1 MKWNQLLRKEFT
13 EIIKSK
19 KILIPIIAVLFVPI
33 LYAGMFLWAF
43 WDPYKQLDD
52 LPVAVVNLDKGAVFD
67 GKPIE
72 VGKGLVDNLKDNTSF
87 KWEFVSEKE
96 AEKGMEGRK
105 YYMLV
110 RIPDDFS
117 SNATTLLKDDPKP
130 LNLEYIPNE
139 SLNFLSS
146 QIGGT
151 AIEKIK
157 GEVSSTLTKTYAEK
171 MFDSIQDVS
180 KGLADGAEG
189 ANKLHDG
196 SSELHDGSSKVTDGL
211 HTLQGKSGE
220 MKDGAQKL
228 ADGSNK
234 LVDGSG
240 KVTNG
245 LNTLNSKTGEMQTG
259 IGKLV
264 DGSGKVTD
272 GLHVLNSNVGIGKLV
287 SGSGKVTDGL
297 HVLNSNAGIGKLVS
311 GSGKVTDGLHVLNSN
326 AGIGKLVDGSGKVTD
341 GLHAL
346 NSNAGIG
353 KLVDGSG
360 KVTNGLNMLNSKT
373 GEMQT
378 GIGKLVSGSGKV
390 TDGLNTLNS
399 KTGEMQKGIGELRD
413 GSEKV
418 TGGLNELVSK
428 SGDLKTGTTDLSNG
442 MGKLVEGRSQLEKGS
457 QEIQK
462 GLQDLNSNVQKSAA
476 GLEEMQS
483 KVPSILNTV
492 NEKIDGAG
500 ANVNQLNELTQ
511 STAGDAKT
519 AAQDVANLQKQ
530 IESLPKEYQEQ
541 LQPFITSAVKS
552 TATVQQKAAGVAGG
566 TNKLNEEV
574 KQLKGEIHQTTNG
587 LQNKLPNPEGVKT
600 LAGGIEKLTN
610 AQNEFVSKFHGF
622 GEGLDKAKIGANK
635 LKDGSVQLIDGVT
648 QLQSGSGKV
657 TAGLGE
663 LYAGANQMAGGI
675 NQLADGSA
683 QVTGGLGTVSE
694 RANQMAGG
702 INQLADGSS
711 QVTGGLGTVSVGVSK
726 LADGSG
732 QVTDGLGTVSV
743 GVSKLADGSGQV
755 TGGLG
760 TVSVG
765 VSKLADG
772 SSQVTGGLGT
782 VSVAVNQLA
791 DGSSQV
797 TGGLGTLSAGANQ
810 MSGGITQLTDGSSQ
824 VTTGLGTLNGG
835 LNQMSTGSTQL
846 IDGVNKLADG
856 SGKVTD
862 GLVKVNDGSGELAE
876 KLGEG
881 AEKTGEVKGTDK
893 TYDMFASP
901 VKVKTEKMAEVPN
914 YGTGF
919 TPYFLSLG
927 LFVGA
932 LLLSIVYPLRDTV
945 GVPKSGFSWFISKFG
960 VLLSVGIIQ
969 AIVADVI
976 LLFGLGVEVQSIPY
990 FILFSIVTSLAFIAL
1005 IQCLVTAFGD
1015 AGRFIAIITLI
1026 IQLTTSAGT
1035 FPLELIPKFLQPFN
1049 AWLPMTYSV
1058 SGLKAV
1064 VSSGDFNFMW
1074 QNIGMLMIFIVVLS
1088 LGTIASLTLM
1098 HKRQFKNVAENQSV
1112 EA

>member
-1 MKWNQLLRKEFT
+1 MKGNQLLRKEFT
-13 EIIKSK
+13 QIIKSK

-96 AEKGMEGRK
+96 AKKGMEGRK

-110 RIPDDFS
+110 RIPNDFS

-220 MKDGAQKL
+220 MKDGVQKL
-228 ADGSNK
+228 ADGSNKLVDGSGKVTVGLNTLNSKTGEMQIGIGK

-245 LNTLNSKTGEMQTG
+245 LNTLNSKTGEMQIG

-264 DGSGKVTD
+264 D
-272 GLHVLNSNVGIGKLV
+272 
-287 SGSGKVTDGL
+287 
-297 HVLNSNAGIGKLVS
+297 

-360 KVTNGLNMLNSKT
+360 KVTDGLHALNSNA
-373 GEMQT
+373 
-378 GIGKLVSGSGKV
+378 GIGKLVDGSGKV

-399 KTGEMQKGIGELRD
+399 KTGELRD

-418 TGGLNELVSK
+418 TGGLNKLVSK
-428 SGDLKTGTTDLSNG
+428 SGELKTGTTDLSNG
-442 MGKLVEGRSQLEKGS
+442 MGKLVEGQSQLEKGS

-462 GLQDLNSNVQKSAA
+462 GLQELNSNVQKSAA

-511 STAGDAKT
+511 STAGDAKN
-519 AAQDVANLQKQ
+519 AAQEVANLQKQ

-541 LQPFITSAVKS
+541 LQPFVTSAVKS

-587 LQNKLPNPEGVKT
+587 LQKNLPNPAGIKT
-600 LAGGIEKLTN
+600 LAGGIEKLTS

-622 GEGLDKAKIGANK
+622 GEGLDNAKIGADK

-648 QLQSGSGKV
+648 QLQSGSEKV
-657 TAGLGE
+657 TAGLGQ
-663 LYAGANQMAGGI
+663 LSAGVNQ
-675 NQLADGSA
+675 
-683 QVTGGLGTVSE
+683 
-694 RANQMAGG
+694 
-702 INQLADGSS
+702 
-711 QVTGGLGTVSVGVSK
+711 

-732 QVTDGLGTVSV
+732 QVTGGLGTLSV

-760 TVSVG
+760 TLSVG
-765 VSKLADG
+765 VTK
-772 SSQVTGGLGT
+772 
-782 VSVAVNQLA
+782 LA

-797 TGGLGTLSAGANQ
+797 TGGLGTLSAGVNQLADGSGQVTGGLGTLSAGANQ
-810 MSGGITQLTDGSSQ
+810 MAGGVNQLADGSSQVTDGLGTLSVGANQMAGGVNQLADGSNQ

-835 LNQMSTGSTQL
+835 LNKMSTGSTQL

-862 GLVKVNDGSGELAE
+862 GLEKVNDGSGELAE

-901 VKVKTEKMAEVPN
+901 VKVKTEKIAEVPN

-969 AIVADVI
+969 AVVADVI

-1088 LGTIASLTLM
+1088 LGTIASLTWM
-1098 HKRQFKNVAENQSV
+1098 HKRQFRNIAENQSI

>member
-1 MKWNQLLRKEFT
+1 MKWHKLLSKEFA

-43 WDPYKQLDD
+43 WDPYEQLDD
-52 LPVAVVNLDKGAVFD
+52 LPVAVVNLDKGAELD

-72 VGKGLVDNLKDNTSF
+72 VGKGLVDNLKDNKSF

-96 AEKGMEGRK
+96 AKEGMEGRK

-130 LNLEYIPNE
+130 LDLEYIPNE

-157 GEVSSTLTKTYAEK
+157 SEVSSTLTKTYAEK
-171 MFDSIQDVS
+171 MFDSIKDVS
-180 KGLADGAEG
+180 KGLADGADG

-196 SSELHDGSSKVTDGL
+196 ASELHDGSSKVTDGL

-220 MKDGAQKL
+220 MKDGVQTL

-234 LVDGSG
+234 LQDGSG
-240 KVTNG
+240 KVTAG

-259 IGKLV
+259 IGKLQ
-264 DGSGKVTD
+264 DGSGKVT
-272 GLHVLNSNVGIGKLV
+272 
-287 SGSGKVTDGL
+287 
-297 HVLNSNAGIGKLVS
+297 A
-311 GSGKVTDGLHVLNSN
+311 
-326 AGIGKLVDGSGKVTD
+326 
-341 GLHAL
+341 
-346 NSNAGIG
+346 
-353 KLVDGSG
+353 
-360 KVTNGLNMLNSKT
+360 GLNTLNSKT

-378 GIGKLVSGSGKV
+378 GIGKLQDVSGKV
-390 TDGLNTLNS
+390 TAGLNTLNS
-399 KTGEMQKGIGELRD
+399 KTGEMQTGIGKLQD
-413 GSEKV
+413 GSGKV
-418 TGGLNELVSK
+418 TAGLNTLNSK
-428 SGDLKTGTTDLSNG
+428 TGELKTGTNELSTG
-442 MGKLVEGRSQLEKGS
+442 MEKLAEGQSKLEEVSQNIE
-457 QEIQK
+457 K
-462 GLQDLNSNVQKSAA
+462 GLQELNSKVKNSVA

-483 KVPSILNTV
+483 KVPTILNTV
-492 NEKIDGAG
+492 NQKIDGAG
-500 ANVNQLNELTQ
+500 ENVSQLNEFTQ

-541 LQPFITSAVKS
+541 LQPYITNAAKS
-552 TATVQQKAAGVAGG
+552 TATVQQKAIGVASG

-574 KQLKGEIHQTTNG
+574 KQLKGEINQTTSDV
-587 LQNKLPNPEGVKT
+587 QNKLPNTAKLKSLTDGIDE
-600 LAGGIEKLTN
+600 LASGQKG
-610 AQNEFVSKFHGF
+610 FVENFQGF
-622 GEGLDKAKIGANK
+622 GKKLNAAKDGANK
-635 LKDGSVQLIDGVT
+635 FKNESGQLID
-648 QLQSGSGKV
+648 
-657 TAGLGE
+657 A
-663 LYAGANQMAGGI
+663 I
-675 NQLADGSA
+675 NQLADGSGK
-683 QVTGGLGTVSE
+683 VTGGL
-694 RANQMAGG
+694 
-702 INQLADGSS
+702 D
-711 QVTGGLGTVSVGVSK
+711 
-726 LADGSG
+726 
-732 QVTDGLGTVSV
+732 
-743 GVSKLADGSGQV
+743 
-755 TGGLG
+755 
-760 TVSVG
+760 
-765 VSKLADG
+765 
-772 SSQVTGGLGT
+772 
-782 VSVAVNQLA
+782 
-791 DGSSQV
+791 
-797 TGGLGTLSAGANQ
+797 TLSAGANQ
-810 MSGGITQLTDGSSQ
+810 MSGGVNQLVDGSSKVTGGLGTLSVGTNQMIGGVNQLADGSGQ

-835 LNQMSTGSTQL
+835 LNKMSTGSTQL
-846 IDGVNKLADG
+846 IDGVNKLTDG

-901 VKVKTEKMAEVPN
+901 VKVKVEKMAEVPN

-1026 IQLTTSAGT
+1026 MQLTTSAGT

-1058 SGLKAV
+1058 SGFKAV

-1074 QNIGMLMIFIVVLS
+1074 KNIGILMIFIVVLS
-1088 LGTIASLTLM
+1088 LGTIASLTWM
-1098 HKRQFKNVAENQSV
+1098 HKRQFKNIAENQSV

>member
-1 MKWNQLLRKEFT
+1 MKGNQLLRKEFT
-13 EIIKSK
+13 QIIKSK

-96 AEKGMEGRK
+96 AKKGMEGRK

-220 MKDGAQKL
+220 MKDGVQKL

-234 LVDGSG
+234 LQDGSGKVTAGLNTLNDKTGEMQIGVGKLLDGSGKVTNGLHVLNSNAGIGKLVDGSG
-240 KVTNG
+240 KVTEG

-264 DGSGKVTD
+264 DGSGKVT
-272 GLHVLNSNVGIGKLV
+272 
-287 SGSGKVTDGL
+287 
-297 HVLNSNAGIGKLVS
+297 
-311 GSGKVTDGLHVLNSN
+311 
-326 AGIGKLVDGSGKVTD
+326 
-341 GLHAL
+341 
-346 NSNAGIG
+346 
-353 KLVDGSG
+353 
-360 KVTNGLNMLNSKT
+360 
-373 GEMQT
+373 E
-378 GIGKLVSGSGKV
+378 
-390 TDGLNTLNS
+390 GLNTLNS
-399 KTGEMQKGIGELRD
+399 KTGEMQKGIDELHD

-418 TGGLNELVSK
+418 TGGLNKLVSK
-428 SGDLKTGTTDLSNG
+428 SGELQKGTTDLSNG
-442 MGKLVEGRSQLEKGS
+442 MGKLVEGQNQLEKVS

-483 KVPSILNTV
+483 KGPSILNTV

-500 ANVNQLNELTQ
+500 ENVDQLNELTH
-511 STAGDAKT
+511 STAEDAKN
-519 AAQDVANLQKQ
+519 AVQDVANLQKQ

-552 TATVQQKAAGVAGG
+552 TTTVQQKSAGVAGG

-574 KQLKGEIHQTTNG
+574 KQIKGEINQKTG
-587 LQNKLPNPEGVKT
+587 DGPSKLPNAAELKSLTV
-600 LAGGIEKLTN
+600 GIEQLSS
-610 AQNEFVSKFHGF
+610 AQKGFVEKFQGF
-622 GEGLDKAKIGANK
+622 GAKLNTAKEGTNK
-635 LKDGSVQLIDGVT
+635 FKNESGQLIDAIN
-648 QLQSGSGKV
+648 QLADGSGQV
-657 TAGLGE
+657 TGGLDT
-663 LYAGANQMAGGI
+663 LSAGANQMAGG
-675 NQLADGSA
+675 
-683 QVTGGLGTVSE
+683 V
-694 RANQMAGG
+694 
-702 INQLADGSS
+702 NQLADGSS
-711 QVTGGLGTVSVGVSK
+711 QVTGGLRALSAG
-726 LADGSG
+726 AN
-732 QVTDGLGTVSV
+732 QM
-743 GVSKLADGSGQV
+743 A
-755 TGGLG
+755 GG
-760 TVSVG
+760 
-765 VSKLADG
+765 
-772 SSQVTGGLGT
+772 
-782 VSVAVNQLA
+782 VNQLA

-797 TGGLGTLSAGANQ
+797 TGGLGTLSVGVTKLADGSSQVTGGLGTLSVGANQ
-810 MSGGITQLTDGSSQ
+810 MAGGVNQLADGSNQ

-835 LNQMSTGSTQL
+835 LNKMSTGSAQL

-969 AIVADVI
+969 AVVADVI

-990 FILFSIVTSLAFIAL
+990 FILFSIVTSLSFIAL

-1074 QNIGMLMIFIVVLS
+1074 QNIGVLMIFIVVLS
-1088 LGTIASLTLM
+1088 LGTIASLTWM
-1098 HKRQFKNVAENQSV
+1098 HKRQFKNIAENQSV

>member
-1 MKWNQLLRKEFT
+1 MKGNQLLRKEFT

-72 VGKGLVDNLKDNTSF
+72 VGKGLVDNLKDNKSF

-96 AEKGMEGRK
+96 AKKGMEGRK

-117 SNATTLLKDDPKP
+117 SNATTLLKDNPKP

-157 GEVSSTLTKTYAEK
+157 GEVASTLTKTYAEK

-220 MKDGAQKL
+220 MKDGVGKL
-228 ADGSNK
+228 F
-234 LVDGSG
+234 DGSG
-240 KVTNG
+240 KVTAG
-245 LNTLNSKTGEMQTG
+245 LNTLNSKNGEMQIG

-264 DGSGKVTD
+264 D
-272 GLHVLNSNVGIGKLV
+272 
-287 SGSGKVTDGL
+287 
-297 HVLNSNAGIGKLVS
+297 

-346 NSNAGIG
+346 NSNTGIG
-353 KLVDGSG
+353 KLVD
-360 KVTNGLNMLNSKT
+360 
-373 GEMQT
+373 
-378 GIGKLVSGSGKV
+378 GSGKV

-399 KTGEMQKGIGELRD
+399 KTGELRD

-418 TGGLNELVSK
+418 TGGLNKLVSK
-428 SGDLKTGTTDLSNG
+428 SDELKTGTTDLSNG
-442 MGKLVEGRSQLEKGS
+442 MGKLVEGKSQLEKGS
-457 QEIQK
+457 REIQK

-483 KVPSILNTV
+483 KVPSILSTV

-574 KQLKGEIHQTTNG
+574 KQVKVEIHQTTNG
-587 LQNKLPNPEGVKT
+587 LQNKLPNPAGIKT

-622 GEGLDKAKIGANK
+622 GEGLDNAKIGADK

-657 TAGLGE
+657 TAGLGQ
-663 LYAGANQMAGGI
+663 LSAGV
-675 NQLADGSA
+675 NQLADGSGQVTDGLGTLSVGVSKLA
-683 QVTGGLGTVSE
+683 DGSGQVTGGLGTLSV
-694 RANQMAGG
+694 GVTK
-702 INQLADGSS
+702 LADGSG
-711 QVTGGLGTVSVGVSK
+711 QVTGGLGTLSVGVSK

-732 QVTDGLGTVSV
+732 QVTDGLGTLSV
-743 GVSKLADGSGQV
+743 GANQMAGGVNQLADGSGQV
-755 TGGLG
+755 T
-760 TVSVG
+760 
-765 VSKLADG
+765 
-772 SSQVTGGLGT
+772 
-782 VSVAVNQLA
+782 
-791 DGSSQV
+791 
-797 TGGLGTLSAGANQ
+797 
-810 MSGGITQLTDGSSQ
+810 
-824 VTTGLGTLNGG
+824 TGLGTL
-835 LNQMSTGSTQL
+835 STGSTQL

-1088 LGTIASLTLM
+1088 LGTIASLTWV
-1098 HKRQFKNVAENQSV
+1098 HKRQFRNIAENQSV

>member
-1 MKWNQLLRKEFT
+1 MKGNQLLRKEFT

-72 VGKGLVDNLKDNTSF
+72 VGKGLVDNLKDNKSF

-96 AEKGMEGRK
+96 AKKGMEGRK

-157 GEVSSTLTKTYAEK
+157 GEVASTLTKTYAEK

-220 MKDGAQKL
+220 IQTGIGKL
-228 ADGSNK
+228 FDGSGKVTAGLNTLNSKTGEMQIGIGK

-245 LNTLNSKTGEMQTG
+245 LNTLNSKTSEMQ
-259 IGKLV
+259 
-264 DGSGKVTD
+264 
-272 GLHVLNSNVGIGKLV
+272 
-287 SGSGKVTDGL
+287 
-297 HVLNSNAGIGKLVS
+297 
-311 GSGKVTDGLHVLNSN
+311 
-326 AGIGKLVDGSGKVTD
+326 AGIGKLVD
-341 GLHAL
+341 
-346 NSNAGIG
+346 
-353 KLVDGSG
+353 
-360 KVTNGLNMLNSKT
+360 
-373 GEMQT
+373 
-378 GIGKLVSGSGKV
+378 GSGKV

-399 KTGEMQKGIGELRD
+399 KTGEMQKGIGELHD
-413 GSEKV
+413 GSEKL
-418 TGGLNELVSK
+418 TGGLNKLVSK
-428 SGDLKTGTTDLSNG
+428 SGELQTGTTDLSNG
-442 MGKLVEGRSQLEKGS
+442 MEQLVGGQNQLEVAS
-457 QEIQK
+457 QKIEK
-462 GLQDLNSNVQKSAA
+462 GLQDLNSKVKSSAA
-476 GLEEMQS
+476 GLEEIQS
-483 KVPSILNTV
+483 KGPSILNTV

-511 STAGDAKT
+511 STAGDAKN
-519 AAQDVANLQKQ
+519 AEQEVVNLQKQ

-574 KQLKGEIHQTTNG
+574 KQLKGEINQKTSDA
-587 LQNKLPNPEGVKT
+587 QNKLPNTAKLDSLTE
-600 LAGGIEKLTN
+600 GIEKLAS
-610 AQNEFVSKFHGF
+610 AQKGFVENFQGF
-622 GEGLDKAKIGANK
+622 GKNLNVAKEGANK
-635 LKDGSVQLIDGVT
+635 FKNESGQLIDAIN
-648 QLQSGSGKV
+648 QLADGSGKV
-657 TAGLGE
+657 TGGLGA
-663 LYAGANQMAGGI
+663 LSAGANQMAGG
-675 NQLADGSA
+675 
-683 QVTGGLGTVSE
+683 VH
-694 RANQMAGG
+694 
-702 INQLADGSS
+702 QLADGSS
-711 QVTGGLGTVSVGVSK
+711 QVTGGLGQLSAGANQMAGGVNQLADGSSKVTGGLGTLSVGANQMAGGVNQ

-732 QVTDGLGTVSV
+732 QVT
-743 GVSKLADGSGQV
+743 
-755 TGGLG
+755 
-760 TVSVG
+760 
-765 VSKLADG
+765 
-772 SSQVTGGLGT
+772 
-782 VSVAVNQLA
+782 
-791 DGSSQV
+791 
-797 TGGLGTLSAGANQ
+797 
-810 MSGGITQLTDGSSQ
+810 
-824 VTTGLGTLNGG
+824 TGLGTL
-835 LNQMSTGSTQL
+835 STGSTQL

-990 FILFSIVTSLAFIAL
+990 FILFSIITSLAFIAL

-1026 IQLTTSAGT
+1026 MQLTTSAGT

-1064 VSSGDFNFMW
+1064 VSSGDFDFMW
-1074 QNIGMLMIFIVVLS
+1074 KNIGILMIFIVVLS
-1088 LGTIASLTLM
+1088 FGTIVSLTLM
-1098 HKRQFKNVAENQSV
+1098 HKRKFKNVLENQSV

>member
-96 AEKGMEGRK
+96 AKKGMEGRK

-171 MFDSIQDVS
+171 MFDSIKDVS
-180 KGLADGAEG
+180 KGLADGADG

-196 SSELHDGSSKVTDGL
+196 ASELHDGSSKVTDGL
-211 HTLQGKSGE
+211 YTLQGKSGE
-220 MKDGAQKL
+220 MKDGVQKL

-234 LVDGSG
+234 LQEGSGKVTAGLNTLNIKTGEIQTGIGKLQDGSG
-240 KVTNG
+240 KVTAG
-245 LNTLNSKTGEMQTG
+245 LNTLNGKTGEMQTG
-259 IGKLV
+259 IGKLQ
-264 DGSGKVTD
+264 DGSQKVT
-272 GLHVLNSNVGIGKLV
+272 
-287 SGSGKVTDGL
+287 T
-297 HVLNSNAGIGKLVS
+297 
-311 GSGKVTDGLHVLNSN
+311 
-326 AGIGKLVDGSGKVTD
+326 
-341 GLHAL
+341 
-346 NSNAGIG
+346 
-353 KLVDGSG
+353 
-360 KVTNGLNMLNSKT
+360 GLNTLVSKT
-373 GEMQT
+373 GE
-378 GIGKLVSGSGKV
+378 
-390 TDGLNTLNS
+390 
-399 KTGEMQKGIGELRD
+399 
-413 GSEKV
+413 
-418 TGGLNELVSK
+418 
-428 SGDLKTGTTDLSNG
+428 LKTGTNELSTG
-442 MGKLVEGRSQLEKGS
+442 MEKLAEGQSKLEGVSQNIE
-457 QEIQK
+457 K
-462 GLQDLNSNVQKSAA
+462 GLQELNSTVKNSVA

-483 KVPSILNTV
+483 KVPTILNTV
-492 NEKIDGAG
+492 NQKIDGAG
-500 ANVNQLNELTQ
+500 ENISQLNEVAQ

-541 LQPFITSAVKS
+541 LQPYITNAAKS

-574 KQLKGEIHQTTNG
+574 KQLKGEINQTTSDA
-587 LQNKLPNPEGVKT
+587 QNKLPNTAKLKSLT
-600 LAGGIEKLTN
+600 DGIDELVSGQKG
-610 AQNEFVSKFHGF
+610 FVENFQGF
-622 GEGLDKAKIGANK
+622 GKNLNAAKEGANK
-635 LKDGSVQLIDGVT
+635 FKNESGQLID
-648 QLQSGSGKV
+648 
-657 TAGLGE
+657 A
-663 LYAGANQMAGGI
+663 I
-675 NQLADGSA
+675 NQ
-683 QVTGGLGTVSE
+683 
-694 RANQMAGG
+694 
-702 INQLADGSS
+702 
-711 QVTGGLGTVSVGVSK
+711 
-726 LADGSG
+726 
-732 QVTDGLGTVSV
+732 
-743 GVSKLADGSGQV
+743 LADGSGQV
-755 TGGLG
+755 TGGL
-760 TVSVG
+760 
-765 VSKLADG
+765 D
-772 SSQVTGGLGT
+772 
-782 VSVAVNQLA
+782 
-791 DGSSQV
+791 
-797 TGGLGTLSAGANQ
+797 TLSAGANQ
-810 MSGGITQLTDGSSQ
+810 MSGGINQLADGSNQVTGGLGTLSVGANQMIGGVSQLADGSGQ

-835 LNQMSTGSTQL
+835 LNKMSTGSTQL

-969 AIVADVI
+969 AIVADII

-1074 QNIGMLMIFIVVLS
+1074 QNVGVLMIFIVVLS
-1088 LGTIASLTLM
+1088 LGTIASLTWM
-1098 HKRQFKNVAENQSV
+1098 HKRQFRNIAENQSV

>member
-1 MKWNQLLRKEFT
+1 MKWNQLLLKEFT

-96 AEKGMEGRK
+96 AKKGMEGRK

-110 RIPDDFS
+110 RIPNDFS

-180 KGLADGAEG
+180 KGLVDGAEG
-189 ANKLHDG
+189 ASKLHDG

-240 KVTNG
+240 KVTAG
-245 LNTLNSKTGEMQTG
+245 LNTLNGKTGEMQ
-259 IGKLV
+259 I
-264 DGSGKVTD
+264 
-272 GLHVLNSNVGIGKLV
+272 
-287 SGSGKVTDGL
+287 
-297 HVLNSNAGIGKLVS
+297 
-311 GSGKVTDGLHVLNSN
+311 
-326 AGIGKLVDGSGKVTD
+326 
-341 GLHAL
+341 
-346 NSNAGIG
+346 GIG

-373 GEMQT
+373 GEMQ
-378 GIGKLVSGSGKV
+378 
-390 TDGLNTLNS
+390 
-399 KTGEMQKGIGELRD
+399 KGIGELRD

-418 TGGLNELVSK
+418 TNGLSILVSK
-428 SGDLKTGTTDLSNG
+428 TGELKTGTTELSNG
-442 MGKLVEGRSQLEKGS
+442 MEKLAGGQSQLEKGS

-462 GLQDLNSNVQKSAA
+462 GLQELNNKVQNSVA
-476 GLEEMQS
+476 GLGEMQL
-483 KVPSILNTV
+483 KVPAILNTV

-500 ANVNQLNELTQ
+500 ANVNQLNEFTQ
-511 STAGDAKT
+511 SIAGDAKN

-541 LQPFITSAVKS
+541 LQPFITNAVKS
-552 TATVQQKAAGVAGG
+552 TTTVQQKAAGVAGG

-574 KQLKGEIHQTTNG
+574 RQLKGEISEKTSGMQS
-587 LQNKLPNPEGVKT
+587 KMPNPEDVGNLT
-600 LAGGIEKLTN
+600 SGIKKLTN
-610 AQNEFVSKFHGF
+610 AQNEFVSKFHGL
-622 GEGLDKAKIGANK
+622 GEGLGNAKVGADR
-635 LKDGSVQLIDGVT
+635 LKNGSGPLIDGVN
-648 QLQSGSGKV
+648 QLFDGSGKV
-657 TAGLGE
+657 TEGLGT
-663 LYAGANQMAGGI
+663 LSAGANQMAGG
-675 NQLADGSA
+675 
-683 QVTGGLGTVSE
+683 
-694 RANQMAGG
+694 
-702 INQLADGSS
+702 
-711 QVTGGLGTVSVGVSK
+711 
-726 LADGSG
+726 
-732 QVTDGLGTVSV
+732 
-743 GVSKLADGSGQV
+743 
-755 TGGLG
+755 
-760 TVSVG
+760 
-765 VSKLADG
+765 
-772 SSQVTGGLGT
+772 
-782 VSVAVNQLA
+782 VNQLA

-797 TGGLGTLSAGANQ
+797 TGGLGTLSVGANQ
-810 MSGGITQLTDGSSQ
+810 MAGGVNQLADGSNQ

-835 LNQMSTGSTQL
+835 LNKMSTGSTQL

-969 AIVADVI
+969 AIVADII

-1074 QNIGMLMIFIVVLS
+1074 QNVGILMIFIVVLS
-1088 LGTIASLTLM
+1088 LGTIASLTWM
-1098 HKRQFKNVAENQSV
+1098 HKRQFRNIAENQSI

>member
-1 MKWNQLLRKEFT
+1 MKGNQLLRKEFT

-72 VGKGLVDNLKDNTSF
+72 VGKGLVDNLKDNKSF

-96 AEKGMEGRK
+96 AKKGMEGRK

-117 SNATTLLKDDPKP
+117 SNATTLLKDNPKR

-157 GEVSSTLTKTYAEK
+157 TEVSSTLTKTYAEK
-171 MFDSIQDVS
+171 MFDSIKDVS

-189 ANKLHDG
+189 ASKLHDG

-220 MKDGAQKL
+220 MKDGVQKL

-259 IGKLV
+259 IGKLQ
-264 DGSGKVTD
+264 DGSQKVT
-272 GLHVLNSNVGIGKLV
+272 
-287 SGSGKVTDGL
+287 
-297 HVLNSNAGIGKLVS
+297 A
-311 GSGKVTDGLHVLNSN
+311 
-326 AGIGKLVDGSGKVTD
+326 
-341 GLHAL
+341 
-346 NSNAGIG
+346 
-353 KLVDGSG
+353 
-360 KVTNGLNMLNSKT
+360 
-373 GEMQT
+373 
-378 GIGKLVSGSGKV
+378 
-390 TDGLNTLNS
+390 GLNTLVN
-399 KTGEMQKGIGELRD
+399 
-413 GSEKV
+413 
-418 TGGLNELVSK
+418 K
-428 SGDLKTGTTDLSNG
+428 SGELKTGTNELAAG
-442 MGKLVEGRSQLEKGS
+442 MEQLVGGQSQLEGVS
-457 QEIQK
+457 QKIEK
-462 GLQDLNSNVQKSAA
+462 GLQELDSKVKSSAA
-476 GLEEMQS
+476 GLEEMQA
-483 KVPSILNTV
+483 KVPTILNKV
-492 NEKIDGAG
+492 NEKIDGAEK
-500 ANVNQLNELTQ
+500 NVNQLNGFTQ
-511 STAGDAKT
+511 STAGDAKN

-541 LQPFITSAVKS
+541 LQPYITNAAKS
-552 TATVQQKAAGVAGG
+552 TATVQQKVAVVSGG
-566 TNKLNEEV
+566 TKKLNEEV
-574 KQLKGEIHQTTNG
+574 NQLKGEINQKASEM
-587 LQNKLPNPEGVKT
+587 QNKLPNS
-600 LAGGIEKLTN
+600 GGINTLTDGITKLMN
-610 AQNEFVSKFHGF
+610 AQNQFVSKFHGF
-622 GEGLDKAKIGANK
+622 GEGLNNAKVGVNK
-635 LKDGSVQLIDGVT
+635 LNKGSDQLIDGVT
-648 QLQSGSGKV
+648 QL
-657 TAGLGE
+657 
-663 LYAGANQMAGGI
+663 
-675 NQLADGSA
+675 
-683 QVTGGLGTVSE
+683 
-694 RANQMAGG
+694 
-702 INQLADGSS
+702 ADGSS
-711 QVTGGLGTVSVGVSK
+711 K
-726 LADGSG
+726 
-732 QVTDGLGTVSV
+732 
-743 GVSKLADGSGQV
+743 
-755 TGGLG
+755 
-760 TVSVG
+760 
-765 VSKLADG
+765 
-772 SSQVTGGLGT
+772 
-782 VSVAVNQLA
+782 
-791 DGSSQV
+791 V

-810 MSGGITQLTDGSSQ
+810 MSGGITQLVDGSSQ

-901 VKVKTEKMAEVPN
+901 VKVKTEKIAEVPN

-990 FILFSIVTSLAFIAL
+990 FILFSIITSLAFIAL

-1026 IQLTTSAGT
+1026 MQLTTSAGT

>member
-96 AEKGMEGRK
+96 AKKGMEGRK

-189 ANKLHDG
+189 ASKLHDG

-220 MKDGAQKL
+220 MKDGVQKL

-245 LNTLNSKTGEMQTG
+245 LNTLNSKTGEMQ
-259 IGKLV
+259 I
-264 DGSGKVTD
+264 
-272 GLHVLNSNVGIGKLV
+272 
-287 SGSGKVTDGL
+287 
-297 HVLNSNAGIGKLVS
+297 
-311 GSGKVTDGLHVLNSN
+311 
-326 AGIGKLVDGSGKVTD
+326 
-341 GLHAL
+341 
-346 NSNAGIG
+346 GIG

-360 KVTNGLNMLNSKT
+360 KVTNGLNTLNSKT
-373 GEMQT
+373 SEMQT
-378 GIGKLVSGSGKV
+378 GIGKLIDGSGKV

-399 KTGEMQKGIGELRD
+399 KTGEMQKGIGELHD

-418 TGGLNELVSK
+418 TGGLNKLVSK
-428 SGDLKTGTTDLSNG
+428 SGELKTGTTDLSNG
-442 MGKLVEGRSQLEKGS
+442 MEQLVGGQRQLEEAS
-457 QEIQK
+457 QKIEK
-462 GLQDLNSNVQKSAA
+462 GLEDLNRTVKSSAA

-483 KVPSILNTV
+483 KGPSILNTV

-511 STAGDAKT
+511 STAGDAKN
-519 AAQDVANLQKQ
+519 AAQDVANLQKK

-541 LQPFITSAVKS
+541 LQPFVTSAVKS

-574 KQLKGEIHQTTNG
+574 KQLKGEINQKTGDGHS
-587 LQNKLPNPEGVKT
+587 KLPNAAELRSLTV
-600 LAGGIEKLTN
+600 GIERLSS
-610 AQNEFVSKFHGF
+610 AQTGFVEKFQGF
-622 GEGLDKAKIGANK
+622 GTKLNNAKEGANTFK
-635 LKDGSVQLIDGVT
+635 NESGQLID
-648 QLQSGSGKV
+648 
-657 TAGLGE
+657 A
-663 LYAGANQMAGGI
+663 I
-675 NQLADGSA
+675 NQLADGSGKVTGGLGQLSA
-683 QVTGGLGTVSE
+683 GANQMVGGVNQLADGSGKVTGGLGTLS
-694 RANQMAGG
+694 AGAYQMAGG
-702 INQLADGSS
+702 
-711 QVTGGLGTVSVGVSK
+711 
-726 LADGSG
+726 
-732 QVTDGLGTVSV
+732 
-743 GVSKLADGSGQV
+743 
-755 TGGLG
+755 
-760 TVSVG
+760 
-765 VSKLADG
+765 
-772 SSQVTGGLGT
+772 
-782 VSVAVNQLA
+782 VNQLA

-797 TGGLGTLSAGANQ
+797 TGGLGTLFVGANQ
-810 MSGGITQLTDGSSQ
+810 MTGGITQLADGSSQ
-824 VTTGLGTLNGG
+824 VTTGIGTLNGG

-1074 QNIGMLMIFIVVLS
+1074 QNVGVLMIFIVVLS
-1088 LGTIASLTLM
+1088 LGTIASLTWM
-1098 HKRQFKNVAENQSV
+1098 HKRQFRNIAENQSI

>member
-1 MKWNQLLRKEFT
+1 MKGNQLLRKEFT
-13 EIIKSK
+13 QIIKSK

-43 WDPYKQLDD
+43 WGPYKQLDD

-96 AEKGMEGRK
+96 AKRGMEGRK

-220 MKDGAQKL
+220 MKDGVQKL

-240 KVTNG
+240 KVTVG
-245 LNTLNSKTGEMQTG
+245 LNTLNSKTG

-264 DGSGKVTD
+264 DGSGKVT
-272 GLHVLNSNVGIGKLV
+272 
-287 SGSGKVTDGL
+287 
-297 HVLNSNAGIGKLVS
+297 A
-311 GSGKVTDGLHVLNSN
+311 
-326 AGIGKLVDGSGKVTD
+326 
-341 GLHAL
+341 
-346 NSNAGIG
+346 
-353 KLVDGSG
+353 
-360 KVTNGLNMLNSKT
+360 
-373 GEMQT
+373 
-378 GIGKLVSGSGKV
+378 
-390 TDGLNTLNS
+390 GLNTLNS
-399 KTGEMQKGIGELRD
+399 KMGELRD

-418 TGGLNELVSK
+418 TGGLNKLVSK
-428 SGDLKTGTTDLSNG
+428 SGELKTGTTDLSNG
-442 MGKLVEGRSQLEKGS
+442 MEKLVEGQNQLEKVS

-462 GLQDLNSNVQKSAA
+462 GLQELNSNVQKSAGA
-476 GLEEMQS
+476 LEEMQL

-492 NEKIDGAG
+492 NEKITGAG
-500 ANVNQLNELTQ
+500 ENVNQLNELTQ
-511 STAGDAKT
+511 STAGDAKN
-519 AAQDVANLQKQ
+519 AAQEVANLQKQ

-552 TATVQQKAAGVAGG
+552 TTTVQQKAAGVAGG

-574 KQLKGEIHQTTNG
+574 KQLKGEIGEKTSGMQS
-587 LQNKLPNPEGVKT
+587 KMPNPEDVGNLTSGIKK
-600 LAGGIEKLTN
+600 LAN
-610 AQNEFVSKFHGF
+610 AQSEFVSKFHGL
-622 GEGLDKAKIGANK
+622 GEGLGNAKIGADK

-657 TAGLGE
+657 TAGLGQLSE
-663 LYAGANQMAGGI
+663 GA
-675 NQLADGSA
+675 NQLADGSS
-683 QVTGGLGTVSE
+683 QVTGGLGTLSVG
-694 RANQMAGG
+694 ANQMAGG

-711 QVTGGLGTVSVGVSK
+711 QVTGGLGSLSVGVSK
-726 LADGSG
+726 LADGS
-732 QVTDGLGTVSV
+732 
-743 GVSKLADGSGQV
+743 
-755 TGGLG
+755 
-760 TVSVG
+760 
-765 VSKLADG
+765 
-772 SSQVTGGLGT
+772 
-782 VSVAVNQLA
+782 N
-791 DGSSQV
+791 
-797 TGGLGTLSAGANQ
+797 
-810 MSGGITQLTDGSSQ
+810 Q
-824 VTTGLGTLNGG
+824 VTTGLGDLNGG
-835 LNQMSTGSTQL
+835 LNKMSTGSTQL

-969 AIVADVI
+969 AVVADII

-1074 QNIGMLMIFIVVLS
+1074 QNIGVLMIFIVVLS
-1088 LGTIASLTLM
+1088 LGTIASLTWM
-1098 HKRQFKNVAENQSV
+1098 HKRQFRNIAENQSI

>member
-1 MKWNQLLRKEFT
+1 MKGNQLLRKEFT

-67 GKPIE
+67 GKSIE
-72 VGKGLVDNLKDNTSF
+72 VGKGLVDNLKDNKSF

-96 AEKGMEGRK
+96 AKKGMEGRK

-117 SNATTLLKDDPKP
+117 SNATTLLKDNPKP

-157 GEVSSTLTKTYAEK
+157 TEVSSTLTKTYAEK
-171 MFDSIQDVS
+171 MFDSIKDVS
-180 KGLADGAEG
+180 KGLADGSEG

-220 MKDGAQKL
+220 MKDGVEKL
-228 ADGSNK
+228 F
-234 LVDGSG
+234 DGSG
-240 KVTNG
+240 KVTAG
-245 LNTLNSKTGEMQTG
+245 LNTLNSKTGEMQIG

-264 DGSGKVTD
+264 D
-272 GLHVLNSNVGIGKLV
+272 
-287 SGSGKVTDGL
+287 
-297 HVLNSNAGIGKLVS
+297 

-326 AGIGKLVDGSGKVTD
+326 AGIGKLVDGSGKVT
-341 GLHAL
+341 A
-346 NSNAGIG
+346 
-353 KLVDGSG
+353 
-360 KVTNGLNMLNSKT
+360 
-373 GEMQT
+373 
-378 GIGKLVSGSGKV
+378 
-390 TDGLNTLNS
+390 GLNTLNS
-399 KTGEMQKGIGELRD
+399 KTGELRD

-418 TGGLNELVSK
+418 TGGLNKLVSK

-500 ANVNQLNELTQ
+500 ANINQLNELTQ
-511 STAGDAKT
+511 STVGDAKT

-587 LQNKLPNPEGVKT
+587 LQNKLPNPAGMKA
-600 LAGGIEKLTN
+600 LAGGVEKLTN

-622 GEGLDKAKIGANK
+622 GEGLDNAKIGADK

-657 TAGLGE
+657 TDGLGQ
-663 LYAGANQMAGGI
+663 LSAG
-675 NQLADGSA
+675 
-683 QVTGGLGTVSE
+683 V
-694 RANQMAGG
+694 
-702 INQLADGSS
+702 NQLADGSS
-711 QVTGGLGTVSVGVSK
+711 QVTGGLGT
-726 LADGSG
+726 L
-732 QVTDGLGTVSV
+732 SV

-760 TVSVG
+760 TLSAG

-782 VSVAVNQLA
+782 LSVGANQMAGGVNQLA
-791 DGSSQV
+791 DGS
-797 TGGLGTLSAGANQ
+797 G
-810 MSGGITQLTDGSSQ
+810 Q
-824 VTTGLGTLNGG
+824 VTTGLGTL
-835 LNQMSTGSTQL
+835 STGSTQL

-901 VKVKTEKMAEVPN
+901 VKVKTEKIAEVPN

-1026 IQLTTSAGT
+1026 MQLTTSAGT

-1064 VSSGDFNFMW
+1064 VSSGDFDFMW
-1074 QNIGMLMIFIVVLS
+1074 KNIGMLMIFIVVLS

>member
-1 MKWNQLLRKEFT
+1 MNNLVIQKGVEMMKWNQLLRKEFT

-96 AEKGMEGRK
+96 AKKGMEGRK

-189 ANKLHDG
+189 ASKLHDG
-196 SSELHDGSSKVTDGL
+196 SSELHDGSSKVTGGL

-220 MKDGAQKL
+220 MKDGVGKL
-228 ADGSNK
+228 F
-234 LVDGSG
+234 DGSG
-240 KVTNG
+240 KVTAG
-245 LNTLNSKTGEMQTG
+245 LNTLNGKTGEMQIG

-264 DGSGKVTD
+264 D
-272 GLHVLNSNVGIGKLV
+272 
-287 SGSGKVTDGL
+287 
-297 HVLNSNAGIGKLVS
+297 

-341 GLHAL
+341 GL
-346 NSNAGIG
+346 
-353 KLVDGSG
+353 
-360 KVTNGLNMLNSKT
+360 
-373 GEMQT
+373 
-378 GIGKLVSGSGKV
+378 
-390 TDGLNTLNS
+390 NTLNS
-399 KTGEMQKGIGELRD
+399 KTGEMKKGISELHD

-418 TGGLNELVSK
+418 TNGLSILVSK
-428 SGDLKTGTTDLSNG
+428 TGGLKTGTTELSNG
-442 MGKLVEGRSQLEKGS
+442 MEKLAGGQSQLEKGS

-462 GLQDLNSNVQKSAA
+462 GLQELNNKVQNSVA
-476 GLEEMQS
+476 GLEEMQL
-483 KVPSILNTV
+483 KVPAILNTV

-500 ANVNQLNELTQ
+500 ANVNQLNEFTQ

-519 AAQDVANLQKQ
+519 AAQEVANLQKQ

-541 LQPFITSAVKS
+541 LQPFIASAVKS
-552 TATVQQKAAGVAGG
+552 TTTVQQKAAGVAGG

-574 KQLKGEIHQTTNG
+574 KQLKGEIGEKTSGMQS
-587 LQNKLPNPEGVKT
+587 KMPNPEDIGNLTSGIKK
-600 LAGGIEKLTN
+600 LAN
-610 AQNEFVSKFHGF
+610 AQNEFVSKFHGL
-622 GEGLDKAKIGANK
+622 GEGLGNAKVGADR
-635 LKDGSVQLIDGVT
+635 LKNGSGQLIDGVN
-648 QLQSGSGKV
+648 QLFDGSGKV
-657 TAGLGE
+657 TEGLGT
-663 LYAGANQMAGGI
+663 LSVGANQMAGG
-675 NQLADGSA
+675 
-683 QVTGGLGTVSE
+683 
-694 RANQMAGG
+694 
-702 INQLADGSS
+702 
-711 QVTGGLGTVSVGVSK
+711 
-726 LADGSG
+726 
-732 QVTDGLGTVSV
+732 
-743 GVSKLADGSGQV
+743 
-755 TGGLG
+755 
-760 TVSVG
+760 
-765 VSKLADG
+765 
-772 SSQVTGGLGT
+772 
-782 VSVAVNQLA
+782 VNQLA

-797 TGGLGTLSAGANQ
+797 TGGLGQLSVGVTKLADGSSQVTGGLDTLSAGAGQ
-810 MSGGITQLTDGSSQ
+810 MSGGIMQLANGSGQ
-824 VTTGLGTLNGG
+824 VTTGLGTL
-835 LNQMSTGSTQL
+835 STGSTQL

-1026 IQLTTSAGT
+1026 MQLTTSAGT

-1064 VSSGDFNFMW
+1064 VSSGDFYFMW

>member
-1 MKWNQLLRKEFT
+1 MKGNQLLRKEFT

-72 VGKGLVDNLKDNTSF
+72 VGKGLVDNLKDNKSF

-96 AEKGMEGRK
+96 AKKGMEGRK

-117 SNATTLLKDDPKP
+117 SNATTLLKDNPKP

-157 GEVSSTLTKTYAEK
+157 TEVSSTLTKTYAEK
-171 MFDSIQDVS
+171 IFDSIKDVS

-220 MKDGAQKL
+220 IQTGVGKL
-228 ADGSNK
+228 FDGSGKVTAGLNTLNSKTGEMQIGIGK

-245 LNTLNSKTGEMQTG
+245 LNTLNSKTSEMQ
-259 IGKLV
+259 
-264 DGSGKVTD
+264 
-272 GLHVLNSNVGIGKLV
+272 
-287 SGSGKVTDGL
+287 
-297 HVLNSNAGIGKLVS
+297 
-311 GSGKVTDGLHVLNSN
+311 
-326 AGIGKLVDGSGKVTD
+326 AGIGKLVD
-341 GLHAL
+341 
-346 NSNAGIG
+346 
-353 KLVDGSG
+353 
-360 KVTNGLNMLNSKT
+360 
-373 GEMQT
+373 
-378 GIGKLVSGSGKV
+378 GSGKV

-399 KTGEMQKGIGELRD
+399 KTGEMQKGIGELHD

-418 TGGLNELVSK
+418 TGGLNKLVSK
-428 SGDLKTGTTDLSNG
+428 SGELKTGTTDLSNG
-442 MGKLVEGRSQLEKGS
+442 MGKLVEGQSQLEKGS
-457 QEIQK
+457 REIQK
-462 GLQDLNSNVQKSAA
+462 GLQDLNSKVKSSAA
-476 GLEEMQS
+476 GLEEIQS
-483 KVPSILNTV
+483 KGPSILNTV

-511 STAGDAKT
+511 STAGDAKN
-519 AAQDVANLQKQ
+519 AAQEVANLQKQ

-574 KQLKGEIHQTTNG
+574 KQLKSEINQKTG
-587 LQNKLPNPEGVKT
+587 DGQSKLPNAAELQSLT
-600 LAGGIEKLTN
+600 AGIEQLSS
-610 AQNEFVSKFHGF
+610 AQKGFVEKFQGF
-622 GEGLDKAKIGANK
+622 GAKLNTAKEGANK
-635 LKDGSVQLIDGVT
+635 FKNESGQLIDAIN
-648 QLQSGSGKV
+648 QLADGSGQV
-657 TAGLGE
+657 TTGLDT
-663 LYAGANQMAGGI
+663 LSAGANQMAGG
-675 NQLADGSA
+675 
-683 QVTGGLGTVSE
+683 
-694 RANQMAGG
+694 
-702 INQLADGSS
+702 
-711 QVTGGLGTVSVGVSK
+711 
-726 LADGSG
+726 
-732 QVTDGLGTVSV
+732 
-743 GVSKLADGSGQV
+743 
-755 TGGLG
+755 
-760 TVSVG
+760 
-765 VSKLADG
+765 
-772 SSQVTGGLGT
+772 
-782 VSVAVNQLA
+782 VNQLA

-797 TGGLGTLSAGANQ
+797 TGGLGQLSAGANQ
-810 MSGGITQLTDGSSQ
+810 MAGGVNQLADGSNQ
-824 VTTGLGTLNGG
+824 VTGGLGTLSVGA
-835 LNQMSTGSTQL
+835 NQMAG
-846 IDGVNKLADG
+846 GVNQLADG

-901 VKVKTEKMAEVPN
+901 VKVKTEKIAEVPN

-990 FILFSIVTSLAFIAL
+990 FILFSIITSLAFIAL

-1026 IQLTTSAGT
+1026 MQLTTSAGT

>member
-1 MKWNQLLRKEFT
+1 MKWHKLLSKEFA

-43 WDPYKQLDD
+43 WDPYEQLDD
-52 LPVAVVNLDKGAVFD
+52 LPVAVVNLDKGAELD

-72 VGKGLVDNLKDNTSF
+72 VGKGLVDNLKDNKSF
-87 KWEFVSEKE
+87 KWEFVSEREAKE
-96 AEKGMEGRK
+96 GMEGRK

-220 MKDGAQKL
+220 MKDGVGKL
-228 ADGSNK
+228 F
-234 LVDGSG
+234 DGSG
-240 KVTNG
+240 KVTAG

-272 GLHVLNSNVGIGKLV
+272 GLHVLNS
-287 SGSGKVTDGL
+287 D
-297 HVLNSNAGIGKLVS
+297 
-311 GSGKVTDGLHVLNSN
+311 
-326 AGIGKLVDGSGKVTD
+326 AGIGKLVDGSGKITD

-360 KVTNGLNMLNSKT
+360 KVTDGLNTLNSKT
-373 GEMQT
+373 SQMQT
-378 GIGKLVSGSGKV
+378 GIGKLVDGSGKV

-399 KTGEMQKGIGELRD
+399 KTGEMQKGIDELHD

-418 TGGLNELVSK
+418 TGGLNQLVSK
-428 SGDLKTGTTDLSNG
+428 SGELKAGTTELSNG
-442 MGKLVEGRSQLEKGS
+442 MGKLAEGQSQLEKGS

-500 ANVNQLNELTQ
+500 ANVNQLNELTH
-511 STAGDAKT
+511 STAGDAKN
-519 AAQDVANLQKQ
+519 AAQEVANLQKQ

-587 LQNKLPNPEGVKT
+587 LQNKLPNPAGVKT
-600 LAGGIEKLTN
+600 LAGGVEKLTN

-622 GEGLDKAKIGANK
+622 GEGLDKAKIGADK
-635 LKDGSVQLIDGVT
+635 LKDGSAQLIDGVT

-657 TAGLGE
+657 TDGLGQ
-663 LYAGANQMAGGI
+663 LSAGANQMAGGV
-675 NQLADGSA
+675 NQLADGSN
-683 QVTGGLGTVSE
+683 QVTGGLDQLSAG
-694 RANQMAGG
+694 ANQMAGG
-702 INQLADGSS
+702 
-711 QVTGGLGTVSVGVSK
+711 
-726 LADGSG
+726 
-732 QVTDGLGTVSV
+732 
-743 GVSKLADGSGQV
+743 
-755 TGGLG
+755 
-760 TVSVG
+760 
-765 VSKLADG
+765 
-772 SSQVTGGLGT
+772 
-782 VSVAVNQLA
+782 VNQLA

-797 TGGLGTLSAGANQ
+797 TGGLGTLSVGVTKLA
-810 MSGGITQLTDGSSQ
+810 DGSSQ
-824 VTTGLGTLNGG
+824 VTGGLGTLSVGVTKLADGSSQVTGG
-835 LNQMSTGSTQL
+835 LDTLSAGAGQMTGGITQLANGSGQVTTGLSTLSTGSTQL

-976 LLFGLGVEVQSIPY
+976 LLFWLGVEVQSIPY
-990 FILFSIVTSLAFIAL
+990 FILFSIVTSLAFISL

-1035 FPLELIPKFLQPFN
+1035 FPLELIPKYLQPFN

-1074 QNIGMLMIFIVVLS
+1074 QNIGILMIFIVLLS
-1088 LGTIASLTLM
+1088 LGTIASLTWM
-1098 HKRQFKNVAENQSV
+1098 HKRQFKNIAENQSI

>member
-1 MKWNQLLRKEFT
+1 MKGNQLLRKEFT
-13 EIIKSK
+13 QIIKSK

-96 AEKGMEGRK
+96 AKKGMEGRK

-117 SNATTLLKDDPKP
+117 SNATTLLKDEPKP

-157 GEVSSTLTKTYAEK
+157 GEVASTLTKTYAEK

-196 SSELHDGSSKVTDGL
+196 SSELHDGSNKVTDGL

-220 MKDGAQKL
+220 MKDGVQKL

-240 KVTNG
+240 KVTAG
-245 LNTLNSKTGEMQTG
+245 LNTLNSKSG
-259 IGKLV
+259 IGKLQ
-264 DGSGKVTD
+264 D
-272 GLHVLNSNVGIGKLV
+272 
-287 SGSGKVTDGL
+287 
-297 HVLNSNAGIGKLVS
+297 
-311 GSGKVTDGLHVLNSN
+311 
-326 AGIGKLVDGSGKVTD
+326 
-341 GLHAL
+341 
-346 NSNAGIG
+346 
-353 KLVDGSG
+353 
-360 KVTNGLNMLNSKT
+360 
-373 GEMQT
+373 
-378 GIGKLVSGSGKV
+378 GSGKV

-399 KTGEMQKGIGELRD
+399 KTGEMQKGISELHD

-418 TGGLNELVSK
+418 TNGLSILVSK
-428 SGDLKTGTTDLSNG
+428 TGELKTGTTELSNG
-442 MGKLVEGRSQLEKGS
+442 MEKLAGGQRQLEEGS

-462 GLQDLNSNVQKSAA
+462 GLQELNNKVQSSVA
-476 GLEEMQS
+476 GLGEMQS
-483 KVPSILNTV
+483 KVPSILNIV
-492 NEKIDGAG
+492 NEKIDGAR

-511 STAGDAKT
+511 STAGDAKN

-541 LQPFITSAVKS
+541 LQPFITNAVKS

-574 KQLKGEIHQTTNG
+574 KQLKGEISEKTSGMQS
-587 LQNKLPNPEGVKT
+587 KMPNPEDVGNLT
-600 LAGGIEKLTN
+600 SGIKKLTN
-610 AQNEFVSKFHGF
+610 AQNEFVSKFHGL
-622 GEGLDKAKIGANK
+622 GEGLGNAKVGADR
-635 LKDGSVQLIDGVT
+635 LKNGSGQLIDGVN
-648 QLQSGSGKV
+648 QLFDGSGKV
-657 TAGLGE
+657 TE
-663 LYAGANQMAGGI
+663 
-675 NQLADGSA
+675 
-683 QVTGGLGTVSE
+683 GLGTLSVG
-694 RANQMAGG
+694 ANQMAGG

-711 QVTGGLGTVSVGVSK
+711 QVTGGLGTLSVGVTK
-726 LADGSG
+726 LADGS
-732 QVTDGLGTVSV
+732 D
-743 GVSKLADGSGQV
+743 
-755 TGGLG
+755 
-760 TVSVG
+760 
-765 VSKLADG
+765 
-772 SSQVTGGLGT
+772 
-782 VSVAVNQLA
+782 
-791 DGSSQV
+791 
-797 TGGLGTLSAGANQ
+797 
-810 MSGGITQLTDGSSQ
+810 Q
-824 VTTGLGTLNGG
+824 VTTGIGTLNGG
-835 LNQMSTGSTQL
+835 LNKMSTGSTQL

-856 SGKVTD
+856 SRKVTD

-960 VLLSVGIIQ
+960 VLLSVGVIQ
-969 AIVADVI
+969 AVVADVI

-1074 QNIGMLMIFIVVLS
+1074 QNIGILMIFIVVLS
-1088 LGTIASLTLM
+1088 IGTIASLTWM
-1098 HKRQFKNVAENQSV
+1098 HKRQFKNIAENQSV

>member
-96 AEKGMEGRK
+96 AKKGMEGRK

-110 RIPDDFS
+110 RIPDNFS

-220 MKDGAQKL
+220 MKDGVGKL
-228 ADGSNK
+228 Y
-234 LVDGSG
+234 DGSG
-240 KVTNG
+240 KVTAG
-245 LNTLNSKTGEMQTG
+245 LNTLNSKTGEMQIG
-259 IGKLV
+259 VGKLV
-264 DGSGKVTD
+264 D
-272 GLHVLNSNVGIGKLV
+272 
-287 SGSGKVTDGL
+287 
-297 HVLNSNAGIGKLVS
+297 

-326 AGIGKLVDGSGKVTD
+326 AGIGKLVDGSGKVTE

-360 KVTNGLNMLNSKT
+360 KVTDGLNTLNSKT
-373 GEMQT
+373 SEMQT
-378 GIGKLVSGSGKV
+378 GIGKLVDGSGKV
-390 TDGLNTLNS
+390 TEGLITLNS
-399 KTGEMQKGIGELRD
+399 KTGEMQKGIDELHD

-418 TGGLNELVSK
+418 TGGLNKLVSK
-428 SGDLKTGTTDLSNG
+428 SGELKTGTTDLSNG
-442 MGKLVEGRSQLEKGS
+442 MEQLAGRQSQLEEAS
-457 QEIQK
+457 QKIEK
-462 GLQDLNSNVQKSAA
+462 GLQDLNSKVKSSAA
-476 GLEEMQS
+476 ALDEMQS
-483 KVPSILNTV
+483 KGPSILNTV

-500 ANVNQLNELTQ
+500 ANVNQLHELTQ

-574 KQLKGEIHQTTNG
+574 KQLKGEINQKTG
-587 LQNKLPNPEGVKT
+587 DGQSKLPNPAELKSLTV
-600 LAGGIEKLTN
+600 GIDQLSSAQKGFVEKF
-610 AQNEFVSKFHGF
+610 QGF
-622 GEGLDKAKIGANK
+622 GAKLNTAKEGANK
-635 LKDGSVQLIDGVT
+635 LKNESGQLIDAIN
-648 QLQSGSGKV
+648 QLADGSGKV
-657 TAGLGE
+657 TGGLDK
-663 LYAGANQMAGGI
+663 LSAGANQMAGGV
-675 NQLADGSA
+675 NQLADGSS
-683 QVTGGLGTVSE
+683 QVTGGLGTLSAG
-694 RANQMAGG
+694 ANQMVGG
-702 INQLADGSS
+702 VNQLADGSSQVTGGLGTLSVGVTKLADGSS

-726 LADGSG
+726 LADGS
-732 QVTDGLGTVSV
+732 
-743 GVSKLADGSGQV
+743 
-755 TGGLG
+755 
-760 TVSVG
+760 
-765 VSKLADG
+765 
-772 SSQVTGGLGT
+772 
-782 VSVAVNQLA
+782 N
-791 DGSSQV
+791 QV
-797 TGGLGTLSAGANQ
+797 TGGLGTLSAGAGQ
-810 MSGGITQLTDGSSQ
+810 MTGGITQLANGSDQ
-824 VTTGLGTLNGG
+824 VTTGLSTL
-835 LNQMSTGSTQL
+835 STGSTQL

-1074 QNIGMLMIFIVVLS
+1074 QNVGILMIFIVVLS
-1088 LGTIASLTLM
+1088 LGTIASLTWM
-1098 HKRQFKNVAENQSV
+1098 HKRQFRNIAENQSI

>member
-1 MKWNQLLRKEFT
+1 MKGKQLLRKEFT

-67 GKPIE
+67 GKSIE
-72 VGKGLVDNLKDNTSF
+72 VGKGLVDNLKDNKSF

-96 AEKGMEGRK
+96 AKKGMEARK

-117 SNATTLLKDDPKP
+117 SNATTLLKDNPKP

-157 GEVSSTLTKTYAEK
+157 TEVSSTLTKTYAEK

-211 HTLQGKSGE
+211 HTLQGNSGE
-220 MKDGAQKL
+220 MKDGVQKL
-228 ADGSNK
+228 ADGSNKLVDGSGKVTNGLNVLNSKTGEMQVGIGK

-245 LNTLNSKTGEMQTG
+245 LNTLNSKTGEMQIG

-264 DGSGKVTD
+264 D
-272 GLHVLNSNVGIGKLV
+272 
-287 SGSGKVTDGL
+287 
-297 HVLNSNAGIGKLVS
+297 

-360 KVTNGLNMLNSKT
+360 KVT
-373 GEMQT
+373 
-378 GIGKLVSGSGKV
+378 
-390 TDGLNTLNS
+390 DGLNTLNS
-399 KTGEMQKGIGELRD
+399 KTGELRD

-418 TGGLNELVSK
+418 TGGLNKLVSK
-428 SGDLKTGTTDLSNG
+428 SGELKTGTTDLSNG
-442 MGKLVEGRSQLEKGS
+442 MGKLVEGQSQLEEGS
-457 QEIQK
+457 QAIQK
-462 GLQDLNSNVQKSAA
+462 GLQELNSNVQKSAA

-511 STAGDAKT
+511 STAGDAKN
-519 AAQDVANLQKQ
+519 AAQEVANLQKQ

-541 LQPFITSAVKS
+541 LQPFVTSAVKS

-587 LQNKLPNPEGVKT
+587 LQKNLPNPAGIKT
-600 LAGGIEKLTN
+600 LAGAIEKLTS

-622 GEGLDKAKIGANK
+622 GEGLDNAKIGADK

-657 TAGLGE
+657 TAGLGQ
-663 LYAGANQMAGGI
+663 LSAGVNQLADGSGKVTGGLGALSAGANQMA
-675 NQLADGSA
+675 
-683 QVTGGLGTVSE
+683 
-694 RANQMAGG
+694 
-702 INQLADGSS
+702 
-711 QVTGGLGTVSVGVSK
+711 VG
-726 LADGSG
+726 
-732 QVTDGLGTVSV
+732 
-743 GVSKLADGSGQV
+743 
-755 TGGLG
+755 
-760 TVSVG
+760 
-765 VSKLADG
+765 
-772 SSQVTGGLGT
+772 
-782 VSVAVNQLA
+782 VNQLA

-797 TGGLGTLSAGANQ
+797 TGGLGQLSAGANQ
-810 MSGGITQLTDGSSQ
+810 MAGGVNQLADGSSKVTGGLGTLSVGANQMAGGVNQLADGSGQ

-835 LNQMSTGSTQL
+835 LNQMSNGSTQL

-990 FILFSIVTSLAFIAL
+990 FILFSIITSLAFIAL

-1026 IQLTTSAGT
+1026 MQLTTSAGT

-1064 VSSGDFNFMW
+1064 VSSGDFDFMW
-1074 QNIGMLMIFIVVLS
+1074 KNIGILMIFIVVLS
-1088 LGTIASLTLM
+1088 FGTIVSLTLM
-1098 HKRQFKNVAENQSV
+1098 HKRKFKNVLENQSV

>member
-1 MKWNQLLRKEFT
+1 MKGNQLLRKEFT

-67 GKPIE
+67 GKSIE
-72 VGKGLVDNLKDNTSF
+72 VGKGLVDNLKDNKSF

-96 AEKGMEGRK
+96 AKKGMEGRK

-117 SNATTLLKDDPKP
+117 SNATTLLKDNPKP

-157 GEVSSTLTKTYAEK
+157 TEVSSTLTKTYAEK

-220 MKDGAQKL
+220 MKDGVQKL

-245 LNTLNSKTGEMQTG
+245 LNTLNSKTGEMQ
-259 IGKLV
+259 I
-264 DGSGKVTD
+264 
-272 GLHVLNSNVGIGKLV
+272 
-287 SGSGKVTDGL
+287 
-297 HVLNSNAGIGKLVS
+297 
-311 GSGKVTDGLHVLNSN
+311 
-326 AGIGKLVDGSGKVTD
+326 
-341 GLHAL
+341 
-346 NSNAGIG
+346 GIG

-360 KVTNGLNMLNSKT
+360 KVTNGLNTLNSKT
-373 GEMQT
+373 SEMQA
-378 GIGKLVSGSGKV
+378 GIGKLVDGSGKV

-399 KTGEMQKGIGELRD
+399 KTGEMQKGIGELHD
-413 GSEKV
+413 GSEKL
-418 TGGLNELVSK
+418 TGGLNKLVSK
-428 SGDLKTGTTDLSNG
+428 SGELQIGTTDLSNG
-442 MGKLVEGRSQLEKGS
+442 MGKLVEGQSQLEEGS
-457 QEIQK
+457 QAIQK

-476 GLEEMQS
+476 DLEEMQS

-519 AAQDVANLQKQ
+519 ATQDVANLQKQ

-552 TATVQQKAAGVAGG
+552 TATVQQKATGVAGG

-574 KQLKGEIHQTTNG
+574 KQLKGEINQKTNG
-587 LQNKLPNPEGVKT
+587 LQNELPNPAGVKI
-600 LAGGIEKLTN
+600 LAGGIAKLTN

-622 GEGLDKAKIGANK
+622 GEGLDNAKIGADK
-635 LKDGSVQLIDGVT
+635 LKDGSVQLIDGVA

-657 TAGLGE
+657 TAGLGQ
-663 LYAGANQMAGGI
+663 LSAGANQMAGGV
-675 NQLADGSA
+675 NQLA
-683 QVTGGLGTVSE
+683 
-694 RANQMAGG
+694 N
-702 INQLADGSS
+702 GSS
-711 QVTGGLGTVSVGVSK
+711 QVTGGLGTLSAG
-726 LADGSG
+726 AN
-732 QVTDGLGTVSV
+732 QM
-743 GVSKLADGSGQV
+743 A
-755 TGGLG
+755 GG
-760 TVSVG
+760 
-765 VSKLADG
+765 
-772 SSQVTGGLGT
+772 
-782 VSVAVNQLA
+782 VNQLA

-797 TGGLGTLSAGANQ
+797 TGGLGTLSVGANQ
-810 MSGGITQLTDGSSQ
+810 MAGGVNQLADGSNQ

-835 LNQMSTGSTQL
+835 LNKMSTGSTQL

-1074 QNIGMLMIFIVVLS
+1074 QNVGVLMIFIVVLS
-1088 LGTIASLTLM
+1088 LGTIAALTWM
-1098 HKRQFKNVAENQSV
+1098 HKRQFRNIAENQSI

>member
-1 MKWNQLLRKEFT
+1 MKGNQLLRKEFT

-72 VGKGLVDNLKDNTSF
+72 VGKGLVDNLKDNKNF

-96 AEKGMEGRK
+96 AKKGMEGRK

-117 SNATTLLKDDPKP
+117 SNATTLLKDNPKR

-157 GEVSSTLTKTYAEK
+157 TEVSSTLTKTYAEK
-171 MFDSIQDVS
+171 MFDSIKDVS

-189 ANKLHDG
+189 ASKLHDG

-220 MKDGAQKL
+220 IQTGVGKL
-228 ADGSNK
+228 FDGSGKVTASLNTLNSKTGEMQIGIGK

-245 LNTLNSKTGEMQTG
+245 LNTLNSKTSEMQ
-259 IGKLV
+259 
-264 DGSGKVTD
+264 
-272 GLHVLNSNVGIGKLV
+272 
-287 SGSGKVTDGL
+287 
-297 HVLNSNAGIGKLVS
+297 AGIGE
-311 GSGKVTDGLHVLNSN
+311 
-326 AGIGKLVDGSGKVTD
+326 LVD
-341 GLHAL
+341 
-346 NSNAGIG
+346 
-353 KLVDGSG
+353 
-360 KVTNGLNMLNSKT
+360 
-373 GEMQT
+373 
-378 GIGKLVSGSGKV
+378 GSGKV

-399 KTGEMQKGIGELRD
+399 KTGEMQKGIGELHD

-418 TGGLNELVSK
+418 TGGLNKLVSK
-428 SGDLKTGTTDLSNG
+428 SGELKTGTTDLSNG
-442 MGKLVEGRSQLEKGS
+442 MEQLVGGQNQLEVASEKI
-457 QEIQK
+457 EK
-462 GLQDLNSNVQKSAA
+462 GLQDLNSKVKGSAA
-476 GLEEMQS
+476 GLEEIQS
-483 KVPSILNTV
+483 KGPSILNTV

-511 STAGDAKT
+511 STAGDAKN
-519 AAQDVANLQKQ
+519 AAQEVANLQKQ

-574 KQLKGEIHQTTNG
+574 KQLKSEINQKTG
-587 LQNKLPNPEGVKT
+587 DGQSKLPNAAELQSLT
-600 LAGGIEKLTN
+600 AGIEQLSS
-610 AQNEFVSKFHGF
+610 AQKGFVEKFQGF
-622 GEGLDKAKIGANK
+622 GAKLNTAKEGANK
-635 LKDGSVQLIDGVT
+635 FKNESGQLIDAIN
-648 QLQSGSGKV
+648 QLADGSGQV
-657 TAGLGE
+657 TTGLDI
-663 LYAGANQMAGGI
+663 LSAGANQMAGG
-675 NQLADGSA
+675 
-683 QVTGGLGTVSE
+683 
-694 RANQMAGG
+694 
-702 INQLADGSS
+702 
-711 QVTGGLGTVSVGVSK
+711 
-726 LADGSG
+726 
-732 QVTDGLGTVSV
+732 
-743 GVSKLADGSGQV
+743 
-755 TGGLG
+755 
-760 TVSVG
+760 
-765 VSKLADG
+765 
-772 SSQVTGGLGT
+772 
-782 VSVAVNQLA
+782 VNQLA

-797 TGGLGTLSAGANQ
+797 TGGLGQLSAGANQ
-810 MSGGITQLTDGSSQ
+810 MAGGVNQLADGSNQVTGGLGTLSVGANQMAGGVNQLADGSGQ
-824 VTTGLGTLNGG
+824 VTTGLGTLSN
-835 LNQMSTGSTQL
+835 GSTQL

-901 VKVKTEKMAEVPN
+901 VKVKTEKIAEVPN

-945 GVPKSGFSWFISKFG
+945 DVPKSGFSWFISKFG

-990 FILFSIVTSLAFIAL
+990 FILFSIITSLAFIAL

-1026 IQLTTSAGT
+1026 MQLTTSAGT

>member
-1 MKWNQLLRKEFT
+1 MKGNQLLRKEFT
-13 EIIKSK
+13 QIIKSK

-72 VGKGLVDNLKDNTSF
+72 VGKGLVDNLKDNKSF

-96 AEKGMEGRK
+96 AKKGMEGRK

-110 RIPDDFS
+110 RIPDNFS

-220 MKDGAQKL
+220 MKDGVQKL

-240 KVTNG
+240 KVTVGLNTLNGKTGEMQIGIGKLLDGSGKVTNG
-245 LNTLNSKTGEMQTG
+245 LNTLNSKTSEMQTG

-264 DGSGKVTD
+264 D
-272 GLHVLNSNVGIGKLV
+272 
-287 SGSGKVTDGL
+287 
-297 HVLNSNAGIGKLVS
+297 
-311 GSGKVTDGLHVLNSN
+311 
-326 AGIGKLVDGSGKVTD
+326 
-341 GLHAL
+341 
-346 NSNAGIG
+346 
-353 KLVDGSG
+353 
-360 KVTNGLNMLNSKT
+360 
-373 GEMQT
+373 
-378 GIGKLVSGSGKV
+378 GSGKV

-399 KTGEMQKGIGELRD
+399 KTGEMQKGIGELHD

-418 TGGLNELVSK
+418 TGGLNQLVSK
-428 SGDLKTGTTDLSNG
+428 SGELKTGTTDLSNG
-442 MGKLVEGRSQLEKGS
+442 MGKLAEGQSQLEKWS

-462 GLQDLNSNVQKSAA
+462 GLQDLNSNVQKSAPV
-476 GLEEMQS
+476 LEEMQS
-483 KVPSILNTV
+483 KGPSILNTV
-492 NEKIDGAG
+492 NEKIDGAE
-500 ANVNQLNELTQ
+500 ANVNQLNEFTQ
-511 STAGDAKT
+511 STAGDAKN

-541 LQPFITSAVKS
+541 LQPFITSAVKN

-574 KQLKGEIHQTTNG
+574 KQLKGEIDQKTG
-587 LQNKLPNPEGVKT
+587 YGQSKLPNPAELKSLTV
-600 LAGGIEKLTN
+600 GIDQLSSAQKGFVEKF
-610 AQNEFVSKFHGF
+610 QGF
-622 GEGLDKAKIGANK
+622 GAKLNTAKEGANK
-635 LKDGSVQLIDGVT
+635 FKNESGQLID
-648 QLQSGSGKV
+648 
-657 TAGLGE
+657 A
-663 LYAGANQMAGGI
+663 I
-675 NQLADGSA
+675 NQLADGSGK
-683 QVTGGLGTVSE
+683 VTGGLDTLSAG
-694 RANQMAGG
+694 ANQMAGG

-711 QVTGGLGTVSVGVSK
+711 QVTGGLGTLSAG
-726 LADGSG
+726 AN
-732 QVTDGLGTVSV
+732 QM
-743 GVSKLADGSGQV
+743 A
-755 TGGLG
+755 GG
-760 TVSVG
+760 
-765 VSKLADG
+765 
-772 SSQVTGGLGT
+772 
-782 VSVAVNQLA
+782 VNQLA

-797 TGGLGTLSAGANQ
+797 TGGLGTLSVGANQ
-810 MSGGITQLTDGSSQ
+810 MTGGVNQLADGSGQ

-835 LNQMSTGSTQL
+835 LNKMSTGSAQL

-862 GLVKVNDGSGELAE
+862 GLVKVNDGSGELAK

-969 AIVADVI
+969 AVVADVI

-1074 QNIGMLMIFIVVLS
+1074 QNVGILMIFIVVLS
-1088 LGTIASLTLM
+1088 LGTIASLTWM
-1098 HKRQFKNVAENQSV
+1098 HKRQFRNIAENQSV

>member
-1 MKWNQLLRKEFT
+1 MKGNQLLRKEFT
-13 EIIKSK
+13 QIIKSK

-96 AEKGMEGRK
+96 AKKGMEGRK

-117 SNATTLLKDDPKP
+117 SNATTLLKDEPKP

-157 GEVSSTLTKTYAEK
+157 GEVASTLTKTYAEK

-189 ANKLHDG
+189 ASKLHDG
-196 SSELHDGSSKVTDGL
+196 SSELHDGSSKVTEGL

-220 MKDGAQKL
+220 MKDGVGKL
-228 ADGSNK
+228 F
-234 LVDGSG
+234 DGSG

-245 LNTLNSKTGEMQTG
+245 LNTLNSKTGEMQIG

-264 DGSGKVTD
+264 DGSGKVTE
-272 GLHVLNSNVGIGKLV
+272 
-287 SGSGKVTDGL
+287 GL
-297 HVLNSNAGIGKLVS
+297 HVLNSNAGIR
-311 GSGKVTDGLHVLNSN
+311 
-326 AGIGKLVDGSGKVTD
+326 
-341 GLHAL
+341 
-346 NSNAGIG
+346 

-360 KVTNGLNMLNSKT
+360 KVTNGLNTLNSKT
-373 GEMQT
+373 SEMQT
-378 GIGKLVSGSGKV
+378 GVGKLVDGSGKV
-390 TDGLNTLNS
+390 TEGLNTLNN
-399 KTGEMQKGIGELRD
+399 KTGEMQKGIDELRD

-418 TGGLNELVSK
+418 TGGLNKLVSK
-428 SGDLKTGTTDLSNG
+428 SGELKTGTTDLSNG
-442 MGKLVEGRSQLEKGS
+442 MEQLVGGQSQLEVAS
-457 QEIQK
+457 QKIEK
-462 GLQDLNSNVQKSAA
+462 GLQDLNSKVKSSAA
-476 GLEEMQS
+476 GLGEMQS

-511 STAGDAKT
+511 STAGDAKN

-541 LQPFITSAVKS
+541 LQPFIINAVKS

-574 KQLKGEIHQTTNG
+574 KQLKGEINQKTG
-587 LQNKLPNPEGVKT
+587 DGQSKLPNAAELQSLT
-600 LAGGIEKLTN
+600 AGIEQLSS
-610 AQNEFVSKFHGF
+610 AQKGFVEKFQGF
-622 GEGLDKAKIGANK
+622 GAKLNTAKEGANK
-635 LKDGSVQLIDGVT
+635 FKNESGQLID
-648 QLQSGSGKV
+648 
-657 TAGLGE
+657 A
-663 LYAGANQMAGGI
+663 I
-675 NQLADGSA
+675 NQLADGSGK
-683 QVTGGLGTVSE
+683 VTGGLGALSAGT
-694 RANQMAGG
+694 NQMAGG
-702 INQLADGSS
+702 VNQLADGSS
-711 QVTGGLGTVSVGVSK
+711 QVTGGLGQLSAG
-726 LADGSG
+726 AN
-732 QVTDGLGTVSV
+732 QM
-743 GVSKLADGSGQV
+743 A
-755 TGGLG
+755 GG
-760 TVSVG
+760 
-765 VSKLADG
+765 
-772 SSQVTGGLGT
+772 
-782 VSVAVNQLA
+782 VNQLA

-797 TGGLGTLSAGANQ
+797 TGGLGTLSVGVTKLADGSSQVTGGLDTLSVGAGQ
-810 MSGGITQLTDGSSQ
+810 MSGGITQLSNGSGQ
-824 VTTGLGTLNGG
+824 VTTGLSTL
-835 LNQMSTGSTQL
+835 STGSTQL
-846 IDGVNKLADG
+846 IDGVNKIADG

-969 AIVADVI
+969 AVVADVI

-990 FILFSIVTSLAFIAL
+990 FILFSIVTSLSFIAL

-1064 VSSGDFNFMW
+1064 VSSGDFDFMW
-1074 QNIGMLMIFIVVLS
+1074 QNVGVLMIFIVVLS
-1088 LGTIASLTLM
+1088 LGTIASLTWM
-1098 HKRQFKNVAENQSV
+1098 HKRQFRNIAENQSV

>member
-259 IGKLV
+259 IGKLQ
-264 DGSGKVTD
+264 DGSQKVT
-272 GLHVLNSNVGIGKLV
+272 
-287 SGSGKVTDGL
+287 
-297 HVLNSNAGIGKLVS
+297 A
-311 GSGKVTDGLHVLNSN
+311 
-326 AGIGKLVDGSGKVTD
+326 
-341 GLHAL
+341 
-346 NSNAGIG
+346 
-353 KLVDGSG
+353 
-360 KVTNGLNMLNSKT
+360 
-373 GEMQT
+373 
-378 GIGKLVSGSGKV
+378 
-390 TDGLNTLNS
+390 GLNTLVN
-399 KTGEMQKGIGELRD
+399 
-413 GSEKV
+413 
-418 TGGLNELVSK
+418 K
-428 SGDLKTGTTDLSNG
+428 SGELKTGTYELAAG
-442 MGKLVEGRSQLEKGS
+442 MEQLVGGQSQLEGVS
-457 QEIQK
+457 QKIEK
-462 GLQDLNSNVQKSAA
+462 GLQELDSKVKSSAA
-476 GLEEMQS
+476 GLEEMQA
-483 KVPSILNTV
+483 KVPTILNKV
-492 NEKIDGAG
+492 NEKIDGAEK
-500 ANVNQLNELTQ
+500 NVNQLNGFTQ
-511 STAGDAKT
+511 STAGDAKN

-541 LQPFITSAVKS
+541 LQPYITNAAKS
-552 TATVQQKAAGVAGG
+552 TATVQQKVAVVSGG
-566 TNKLNEEV
+566 TKTLNEEV
-574 KQLKGEIHQTTNG
+574 NQLKGEINQKASEM
-587 LQNKLPNPEGVKT
+587 QNKLPNS
-600 LAGGIEKLTN
+600 GGINTLTDGITKLMN
-610 AQNEFVSKFHGF
+610 AQNQFVSKFHGF
-622 GEGLDKAKIGANK
+622 GEGLNNAKVGVNK
-635 LKDGSVQLIDGVT
+635 LNKGSDQLIDGVT
-648 QLQSGSGKV
+648 QL
-657 TAGLGE
+657 
-663 LYAGANQMAGGI
+663 
-675 NQLADGSA
+675 
-683 QVTGGLGTVSE
+683 
-694 RANQMAGG
+694 
-702 INQLADGSS
+702 ADGSS
-711 QVTGGLGTVSVGVSK
+711 K
-726 LADGSG
+726 
-732 QVTDGLGTVSV
+732 
-743 GVSKLADGSGQV
+743 
-755 TGGLG
+755 
-760 TVSVG
+760 
-765 VSKLADG
+765 
-772 SSQVTGGLGT
+772 
-782 VSVAVNQLA
+782 
-791 DGSSQV
+791 V

-810 MSGGITQLTDGSSQ
+810 MSGGITQLVDGSSQ

-1074 QNIGMLMIFIVVLS
+1074 KNIGMLMIFIVVLS

>member
-96 AEKGMEGRK
+96 AKKGMEGRK

-220 MKDGAQKL
+220 MKDGVGKL

-240 KVTNG
+240 KVTAGLSTLNSKNGIGKLQDGSGKVTAG
-245 LNTLNSKTGEMQTG
+245 LNTLNGKTGEMQTG

-272 GLHVLNSNVGIGKLV
+272 GLHVLNSN
-287 SGSGKVTDGL
+287 T
-297 HVLNSNAGIGKLVS
+297 
-311 GSGKVTDGLHVLNSN
+311 
-326 AGIGKLVDGSGKVTD
+326 GIGKLVDGSGKVTA
-341 GLHAL
+341 GLNAL
-346 NSNAGIG
+346 HGKTSEMQTGIG

-360 KVTNGLNMLNSKT
+360 KVTA
-373 GEMQT
+373 
-378 GIGKLVSGSGKV
+378 
-390 TDGLNTLNS
+390 GLNTLNS
-399 KTGEMQKGIGELRD
+399 KTGEMQTGVGKLQD

-418 TGGLNELVSK
+418 TAGLNTLVSK
-428 SGDLKTGTTDLSNG
+428 TGELKTGTTDLSNG
-442 MGKLVEGRSQLEKGS
+442 MEQLVGGQRQLEEAS
-457 QEIQK
+457 QKIEK
-462 GLQDLNSNVQKSAA
+462 GLQDLNSKVKSSAA
-476 GLEEMQS
+476 ALEEMQS
-483 KVPSILNTV
+483 KGPSILNTV

-511 STAGDAKT
+511 STAGDAKN

-541 LQPFITSAVKS
+541 LQPFITNAVKS

-574 KQLKGEIHQTTNG
+574 KQLKGEINQKTGDGQSKLSNPAE
-587 LQNKLPNPEGVKT
+587 LQSLTV
-600 LAGGIEKLTN
+600 GIDQLSSAQKGFVEKF
-610 AQNEFVSKFHGF
+610 QGF
-622 GEGLDKAKIGANK
+622 GAKLNTAKEGANK
-635 LKDGSVQLIDGVT
+635 FKNESGQLIDAIN
-648 QLQSGSGKV
+648 QLADGSGKV
-657 TAGLGE
+657 TGGLGI
-663 LYAGANQMAGGI
+663 LSAGANQMAGGV
-675 NQLADGSA
+675 NQLADGSS
-683 QVTGGLGTVSE
+683 QVTGGLGTLSAGASQMAGGVNQLADGSSQVTGGLGTLSVGVTKLADGSSQVTGGLGTLSVG
-694 RANQMAGG
+694 ANQMAGG

-711 QVTGGLGTVSVGVSK
+711 QVTGGLGTLSVGVTK
-726 LADGSG
+726 LADGS
-732 QVTDGLGTVSV
+732 
-743 GVSKLADGSGQV
+743 
-755 TGGLG
+755 
-760 TVSVG
+760 
-765 VSKLADG
+765 
-772 SSQVTGGLGT
+772 
-782 VSVAVNQLA
+782 N
-791 DGSSQV
+791 
-797 TGGLGTLSAGANQ
+797 
-810 MSGGITQLTDGSSQ
+810 Q
-824 VTTGLGTLNGG
+824 VTTGLGNLNGG
-835 LNQMSTGSTQL
+835 LNKMSTGSTQL

-1074 QNIGMLMIFIVVLS
+1074 QNVGVLMIFIVVLS
-1088 LGTIASLTLM
+1088 LGTIAALTWM
-1098 HKRQFKNVAENQSV
+1098 HKRQFRNIAENQSM

>member
-1 MKWNQLLRKEFT
+1 MKWHKLLSKEFA

-43 WDPYKQLDD
+43 WDPYEQLDD
-52 LPVAVVNLDKGAVFD
+52 LPVAVVNLDKGAELD

-72 VGKGLVDNLKDNTSF
+72 VGKGLVDNLKDNKSF

-96 AEKGMEGRK
+96 AKKGMEGRK

-110 RIPDDFS
+110 RIPNDFS

-171 MFDSIQDVS
+171 MFDSIKDVS
-180 KGLADGAEG
+180 TGLADGADG

-196 SSELHDGSSKVTDGL
+196 ASELHDGSSKVTDGL

-220 MKDGAQKL
+220 MKDGVQKL
-228 ADGSNK
+228 ADGS
-234 LVDGSG
+234 G
-240 KVTNG
+240 KVTAG
-245 LNTLNSKTGEMQTG
+245 LNTVNSKTGEMQTG
-259 IGKLV
+259 IGKLQ
-264 DGSGKVTD
+264 DGSGKVT
-272 GLHVLNSNVGIGKLV
+272 
-287 SGSGKVTDGL
+287 
-297 HVLNSNAGIGKLVS
+297 A
-311 GSGKVTDGLHVLNSN
+311 
-326 AGIGKLVDGSGKVTD
+326 
-341 GLHAL
+341 
-346 NSNAGIG
+346 
-353 KLVDGSG
+353 
-360 KVTNGLNMLNSKT
+360 
-373 GEMQT
+373 
-378 GIGKLVSGSGKV
+378 
-390 TDGLNTLNS
+390 GLNTLNS
-399 KTGEMQKGIGELRD
+399 KTGEMQKGIDELQD

-418 TGGLNELVSK
+418 TGGLNKLASK
-428 SGDLKTGTTDLSNG
+428 SGELKTGTTDLSNG
-442 MGKLVEGRSQLEKGS
+442 MGKLVGGQSELEKGS
-457 QEIQK
+457 QEIQT
-462 GLQDLNSNVQKSAA
+462 GLQELNSKVQNSVA
-476 GLEEMQS
+476 GLEKAQS
-483 KVPSILNTV
+483 NIPSILNTV
-492 NEKIDGAG
+492 NEKMTGAEE
-500 ANVNQLNELTQ
+500 NVNQLNEFTQ

-541 LQPFITSAVKS
+541 LQPFITNAAKS
-552 TATVQQKAAGVAGG
+552 TATVQQKAIGVAGG

-574 KQLKGEIHQTTNG
+574 KQLKGEIHQTTSG
-587 LQNKLPNPEGVKT
+587 LQNKLPNPKEVKT
-600 LAGGIEKLTN
+600 LTDGIEKLTN
-610 AQNEFVSKFHGF
+610 VQTKFVSKFHGF
-622 GEGLDKAKIGANK
+622 GEGLGNAKIGADK
-635 LKDGSVQLIDGVT
+635 LKDGSGQLIDGVT

-657 TAGLGE
+657 TTGLG
-663 LYAGANQMAGGI
+663 Q
-675 NQLADGSA
+675 
-683 QVTGGLGTVSE
+683 
-694 RANQMAGG
+694 
-702 INQLADGSS
+702 
-711 QVTGGLGTVSVGVSK
+711 
-726 LADGSG
+726 
-732 QVTDGLGTVSV
+732 
-743 GVSKLADGSGQV
+743 
-755 TGGLG
+755 
-760 TVSVG
+760 
-765 VSKLADG
+765 
-772 SSQVTGGLGT
+772 
-782 VSVAVNQLA
+782 
-791 DGSSQV
+791 
-797 TGGLGTLSAGANQ
+797 LSAGANQ
-810 MSGGITQLTDGSSQ
+810 MSGGINQLADGSNQVTGGLGTLSVGANQMSGGITQLANGSGQ
-824 VTTGLGTLNGG
+824 VTTGLGAL
-835 LNQMSTGSTQL
+835 STGSTQL
-846 IDGVNKLADG
+846 IDGVNKLTDG

-976 LLFGLGVEVQSIPY
+976 LLFWLGVEVQSIPY
-990 FILFSIVTSLAFIAL
+990 FILFSIVTSLAFISL

-1035 FPLELIPKFLQPFN
+1035 FPLELIPKYLQPFN

-1074 QNIGMLMIFIVVLS
+1074 QNIGILMIFIVVLS
-1088 LGTIASLTLM
+1088 LGTIASLTWM
-1098 HKRQFKNVAENQSV
+1098 HKRQFKNIAENQSI

>member
-1 MKWNQLLRKEFT
+1 MKGNQLLRKEFT

-52 LPVAVVNLDKGAVFD
+52 LPVAVVNLDKGALFD

-72 VGKGLVDNLKDNTSF
+72 VGKGLVDNLKDNKSF

-96 AEKGMEGRK
+96 AKKGMEGRK

-117 SNATTLLKDDPKP
+117 SNATTLLKDNPKP

-157 GEVSSTLTKTYAEK
+157 TEVSSTLTKTYAEK
-171 MFDSIQDVS
+171 MFDSIKDVS

-189 ANKLHDG
+189 ASKLHDG

-220 MKDGAQKL
+220 MKDGVQKL

-240 KVTNG
+240 KVTAG

-259 IGKLV
+259 IGKLQ
-264 DGSGKVTD
+264 DGSQKVT
-272 GLHVLNSNVGIGKLV
+272 
-287 SGSGKVTDGL
+287 
-297 HVLNSNAGIGKLVS
+297 A
-311 GSGKVTDGLHVLNSN
+311 
-326 AGIGKLVDGSGKVTD
+326 
-341 GLHAL
+341 
-346 NSNAGIG
+346 
-353 KLVDGSG
+353 
-360 KVTNGLNMLNSKT
+360 
-373 GEMQT
+373 
-378 GIGKLVSGSGKV
+378 
-390 TDGLNTLNS
+390 GLNTLVN
-399 KTGEMQKGIGELRD
+399 
-413 GSEKV
+413 
-418 TGGLNELVSK
+418 K
-428 SGDLKTGTTDLSNG
+428 SGELKTGTNELAAG
-442 MGKLVEGRSQLEKGS
+442 MEQLVGGQSQLEGVS
-457 QEIQK
+457 QKIEK
-462 GLQDLNSNVQKSAA
+462 GLQELDSKVKSSAA
-476 GLEEMQS
+476 GLEEMQA
-483 KVPSILNTV
+483 KVPTILNKV
-492 NEKIDGAG
+492 NEKIDGAEK
-500 ANVNQLNELTQ
+500 NVNQLNGFTQ
-511 STAGDAKT
+511 STAGDAKN

-541 LQPFITSAVKS
+541 LQPYVTNAAKS
-552 TATVQQKAAGVAGG
+552 TATVQQKVAVVSGG
-566 TNKLNEEV
+566 TKQLNEEV
-574 KQLKGEIHQTTNG
+574 NQLKGEINQKASEM
-587 LQNKLPNPEGVKT
+587 QNKLPNS
-600 LAGGIEKLTN
+600 GGINTLTDGITKLMN
-610 AQNEFVSKFHGF
+610 AQNQFVSKFHGF
-622 GEGLDKAKIGANK
+622 GEGLNNAKVGANK
-635 LKDGSVQLIDGVT
+635 LNKGSDQLIDG
-648 QLQSGSGKV
+648 
-657 TAGLGE
+657 
-663 LYAGANQMAGGI
+663 
-675 NQLADGSA
+675 
-683 QVTGGLGTVSE
+683 
-694 RANQMAGG
+694 
-702 INQLADGSS
+702 
-711 QVTGGLGTVSVGVSK
+711 
-726 LADGSG
+726 
-732 QVTDGLGTVSV
+732 
-743 GVSKLADGSGQV
+743 
-755 TGGLG
+755 
-760 TVSVG
+760 
-765 VSKLADG
+765 
-772 SSQVTGGLGT
+772 
-782 VSVAVNQLA
+782 VNQLA

-810 MSGGITQLTDGSSQ
+810 MTGGITQLADGSSQ

-835 LNQMSTGSTQL
+835 LNKMSTGSTQL

-927 LFVGA
+927 LFIGA

-945 GVPKSGFSWFISKFG
+945 GVPKSGCSWFISKFG

-990 FILFSIVTSLAFIAL
+990 FILFSIITSLAFIAL

-1026 IQLTTSAGT
+1026 MQLTTSAGT
-1035 FPLELIPKFLQPFN
+1035 FPLELIPKFLQPFH

-1058 SGLKAV
+1058 SGFKAV
-1064 VSSGDFNFMW
+1064 VSSGDFDFMW

-1098 HKRQFKNVAENQSV
+1098 HKRQFKNIAENQSI

>member
-1 MKWNQLLRKEFT
+1 MKGNQLLRKEFT
-13 EIIKSK
+13 QIIKSK

-96 AEKGMEGRK
+96 AKKGMEGRK

-117 SNATTLLKDDPKP
+117 SNATTLLKDEPKP

-189 ANKLHDG
+189 ASKLHDG

-220 MKDGAQKL
+220 MKDGVQKL

-245 LNTLNSKTGEMQTG
+245 LNTLNSKTGEMQIG

-264 DGSGKVTD
+264 D
-272 GLHVLNSNVGIGKLV
+272 
-287 SGSGKVTDGL
+287 
-297 HVLNSNAGIGKLVS
+297 

-326 AGIGKLVDGSGKVTD
+326 AGIGKLVDGSGKVT
-341 GLHAL
+341 
-346 NSNAGIG
+346 
-353 KLVDGSG
+353 
-360 KVTNGLNMLNSKT
+360 NGLNTLNSKT

-378 GIGKLVSGSGKV
+378 GIGKLIDGSGKV

-399 KTGEMQKGIGELRD
+399 KTGEMQKGIDELHD

-418 TGGLNELVSK
+418 TGGLNKLVSK
-428 SGDLKTGTTDLSNG
+428 SGELKIGTTDLSNG
-442 MGKLVEGRSQLEKGS
+442 MEALVEGQRQLEKWS

-462 GLQDLNSNVQKSAA
+462 GLQDLSSNVQKSTAT
-476 GLEEMQS
+476 LEEMQS
-483 KVPSILNTV
+483 KDPAILSTV

-511 STAGDAKT
+511 STARDAKN
-519 AAQDVANLQKQ
+519 AAQDVADLQKQ

-541 LQPFITSAVKS
+541 LQPFVTSAIKN
-552 TATVQQKAAGVAGG
+552 TTTVQQKAAGVAGG

-574 KQLKGEIHQTTNG
+574 KQLKGEINQKTGNG
-587 LQNKLPNPEGVKT
+587 QSKLPNPAELQSLTVGIERLSSAQTGFVEKFQGFGVK
-600 LAGGIEKLTN
+600 LNN
-610 AQNEFVSKFHGF
+610 AKE
-622 GEGLDKAKIGANK
+622 GANT
-635 LKDGSVQLIDGVT
+635 LKNESGHLIDAINQLADGSD
-648 QLQSGSGKV
+648 KV
-657 TAGLGE
+657 TGGLGA
-663 LYAGANQMAGGI
+663 LSAGANQMAGG
-675 NQLADGSA
+675 
-683 QVTGGLGTVSE
+683 
-694 RANQMAGG
+694 
-702 INQLADGSS
+702 
-711 QVTGGLGTVSVGVSK
+711 
-726 LADGSG
+726 
-732 QVTDGLGTVSV
+732 
-743 GVSKLADGSGQV
+743 
-755 TGGLG
+755 
-760 TVSVG
+760 
-765 VSKLADG
+765 
-772 SSQVTGGLGT
+772 
-782 VSVAVNQLA
+782 VNQLA
-791 DGSSQV
+791 NGSSQV

-810 MSGGITQLTDGSSQ
+810 MAGGVNQLANGSSQ
-824 VTTGLGTLNGG
+824 VTGGLGTLSVGVSKLADGSKQVTGGLGSLSVGVNQMAGGVTQLADGSGQVTTGIGTLNGG
-835 LNQMSTGSTQL
+835 LNKMSTGSTQL

-969 AIVADVI
+969 AVVADVI

-1005 IQCLVTAFGD
+1005 IQCLVTVFGD

-1064 VSSGDFNFMW
+1064 VSSGDFDFMW
-1074 QNIGMLMIFIVVLS
+1074 QNVGVLMIFIVVLS
-1088 LGTIASLTLM
+1088 LGTIASLTWM
-1098 HKRQFKNVAENQSV
+1098 HKRQFKNIAENQSV

>member
-1 MKWNQLLRKEFT
+1 MKWHKLLSKEFA

-43 WDPYKQLDD
+43 WDPYEQLDD
-52 LPVAVVNLDKGAVFD
+52 LPVAVVNLDKGAELD

-72 VGKGLVDNLKDNTSF
+72 VGKGLVDNLKDNKSF

-96 AEKGMEGRK
+96 AKEGMEGRK

-117 SNATTLLKDDPKP
+117 SNATTLLQDDPKP

-171 MFDSIQDVS
+171 MFDSIKDVS
-180 KGLADGAEG
+180 KGLADGADG

-196 SSELHDGSSKVTDGL
+196 ASELHDGSSKVTDGL

-220 MKDGAQKL
+220 MKDGVQKL

-234 LVDGSG
+234 LQD
-240 KVTNG
+240 
-245 LNTLNSKTGEMQTG
+245 
-259 IGKLV
+259 
-264 DGSGKVTD
+264 
-272 GLHVLNSNVGIGKLV
+272 
-287 SGSGKVTDGL
+287 
-297 HVLNSNAGIGKLVS
+297 
-311 GSGKVTDGLHVLNSN
+311 
-326 AGIGKLVDGSGKVTD
+326 
-341 GLHAL
+341 
-346 NSNAGIG
+346 
-353 KLVDGSG
+353 
-360 KVTNGLNMLNSKT
+360 
-373 GEMQT
+373 
-378 GIGKLVSGSGKV
+378 GSGKV

-399 KTGEMQKGIGELRD
+399 KTGEIQTGIGKLQD
-413 GSEKV
+413 GSGKV
-418 TGGLNELVSK
+418 TDGLNELNSKTGEMQTGIGKLQDGSQKVTAGLNTLVSK
-428 SGDLKTGTTDLSNG
+428 TGELKTGTNELSNG
-442 MGKLVEGRSQLEKGS
+442 MEQLVGGQSQLEGAS
-457 QEIQK
+457 QKIEK
-462 GLQDLNSNVQKSAA
+462 GLQELNSTVKNSVA

-483 KVPSILNTV
+483 KVPTILNTV
-492 NEKIDGAG
+492 NQKIDGAG
-500 ANVNQLNELTQ
+500 ENVNQLNEFTQ
-511 STAGDAKT
+511 STAGDAKN

-541 LQPFITSAVKS
+541 LQPYITNAAKS
-552 TATVQQKAAGVAGG
+552 TATVQQKAIGVAGG

-574 KQLKGEIHQTTNG
+574 KQLKGAINQTTSDA
-587 LQNKLPNPEGVKT
+587 QNKLPNTEKLQSLT
-600 LAGGIEKLTN
+600 SGIEELAS
-610 AQNEFVSKFHGF
+610 AQKGFVEKFHGF
-622 GEGLDKAKIGANK
+622 GEKLNTAKEGANTFK
-635 LKDGSVQLIDGVT
+635 NESGQLI
-648 QLQSGSGKV
+648 
-657 TAGLGE
+657 A
-663 LYAGANQMAGGI
+663 
-675 NQLADGSA
+675 
-683 QVTGGLGTVSE
+683 
-694 RANQMAGG
+694 G

-711 QVTGGLGTVSVGVSK
+711 KVTGGLDTLSAG
-726 LADGSG
+726 AN
-732 QVTDGLGTVSV
+732 QM
-743 GVSKLADGSGQV
+743 A
-755 TGGLG
+755 GG
-760 TVSVG
+760 
-765 VSKLADG
+765 
-772 SSQVTGGLGT
+772 
-782 VSVAVNQLA
+782 VNQLA

-797 TGGLGTLSAGANQ
+797 TGGLGTLSVGTNKIIGGVNQ
-810 MSGGITQLTDGSSQ
+810 LADGSGK

-835 LNQMSTGSTQL
+835 LNNMATGSTQL
-846 IDGVNKLADG
+846 IDGVNKLTDG

-901 VKVKTEKMAEVPN
+901 VKVKVEKIAEVPN

-990 FILFSIVTSLAFIAL
+990 FILFSIITSLAFIAL

-1015 AGRFIAIITLI
+1015 AGRFIAILTLI
-1026 IQLTTSAGT
+1026 MQLTTSAGT
-1035 FPLELIPKFLQPFN
+1035 FPLELIPKYLQPFN

-1058 SGLKAV
+1058 SGFKAV

-1074 QNIGMLMIFIVVLS
+1074 QNIGILMIFIVVLS
-1088 LGTIASLTLM
+1088 LGTIASLTWM
-1098 HKRQFKNVAENQSV
+1098 HKRQFRNIAENQSF

>member
-1 MKWNQLLRKEFT
+1 MKGNQLLRKEFT
-13 EIIKSK
+13 QIIKSK

-96 AEKGMEGRK
+96 AKKGMEGRK

-117 SNATTLLKDDPKP
+117 SNATTLLKDEPKP

-157 GEVSSTLTKTYAEK
+157 GEVASTLTKTYAEK

-189 ANKLHDG
+189 ASKLHDG
-196 SSELHDGSSKVTDGL
+196 SNELHDGSSKVTDGL

-220 MKDGAQKL
+220 MKDGVGKL
-228 ADGSNK
+228 FDGSGKVTNGLNTLSSKTGEMQIGIGK

-245 LNTLNSKTGEMQTG
+245 LNTLNSKTNEMQTG
-259 IGKLV
+259 IGKLQ
-264 DGSGKVTD
+264 DGSQKVT
-272 GLHVLNSNVGIGKLV
+272 
-287 SGSGKVTDGL
+287 
-297 HVLNSNAGIGKLVS
+297 A
-311 GSGKVTDGLHVLNSN
+311 
-326 AGIGKLVDGSGKVTD
+326 
-341 GLHAL
+341 
-346 NSNAGIG
+346 
-353 KLVDGSG
+353 
-360 KVTNGLNMLNSKT
+360 GLNTLNGKT

-378 GIGKLVSGSGKV
+378 GIGKL
-390 TDGLNTLNS
+390 
-399 KTGEMQKGIGELRD
+399 QD

-418 TGGLNELVSK
+418 TAGLNTLVSK
-428 SGDLKTGTTDLSNG
+428 SGELKTGTTDLSNG
-442 MGKLVEGRSQLEKGS
+442 MEQLVGGQSKLEGASQKIEKGL
-457 QEIQK
+457 E
-462 GLQDLNSNVQKSAA
+462 DLDRTVKNSAA
-476 GLEEMQS
+476 DLKEMQS
-483 KVPSILNTV
+483 QGASILNTV

-511 STAGDAKT
+511 STAGDAKN

-541 LQPFITSAVKS
+541 LQPFITSAVTS

-574 KQLKGEIHQTTNG
+574 KQLKGEINQKTSDS
-587 LQNKLPNPEGVKT
+587 QNKLPNTAKLDFLT
-600 LAGGIEKLTN
+600 DSIEKLVGVQKGFVENSQEFGKKLN
-610 AQNEFVSKFHGF
+610 A
-622 GEGLDKAKIGANK
+622 AKEGANK
-635 LKDGSVQLIDGVT
+635 FKNESGQLID
-648 QLQSGSGKV
+648 
-657 TAGLGE
+657 A
-663 LYAGANQMAGGI
+663 I
-675 NQLADGSA
+675 NQLADGSGK
-683 QVTGGLGTVSE
+683 VTGGLGTLS
-694 RANQMAGG
+694 AGADQMAGG
-702 INQLADGSS
+702 
-711 QVTGGLGTVSVGVSK
+711 
-726 LADGSG
+726 
-732 QVTDGLGTVSV
+732 
-743 GVSKLADGSGQV
+743 
-755 TGGLG
+755 
-760 TVSVG
+760 
-765 VSKLADG
+765 
-772 SSQVTGGLGT
+772 
-782 VSVAVNQLA
+782 VNQLA

-810 MSGGITQLTDGSSQ
+810 MEGGVNQLADGSGQ
-824 VTTGLGTLNGG
+824 VTTGLGSL
-835 LNQMSTGSTQL
+835 STGSTQL

-862 GLVKVNDGSGELAE
+862 GLVKVKDGSGELAE

-969 AIVADVI
+969 AVVADVI

-1074 QNIGMLMIFIVVLS
+1074 QNIGILMIFIVVLS
-1088 LGTIASLTLM
+1088 LGTIASLTRM
-1098 HKRQFKNVAENQSV
+1098 HKRQFKNIAENQSV

>member
-1 MKWNQLLRKEFT
+1 MKGNQLLRKEFT

-72 VGKGLVDNLKDNTSF
+72 VGKGLVDNLKDNKSF

-96 AEKGMEGRK
+96 AKKGMEGRK

-157 GEVSSTLTKTYAEK
+157 GEVASTLTKTYAEK

-220 MKDGAQKL
+220 IQTGIGKL
-228 ADGSNK
+228 FDGSGKVTAGLNTLNSKTGEMQIGIGK

-245 LNTLNSKTGEMQTG
+245 LNTLNSKTSEMQ
-259 IGKLV
+259 
-264 DGSGKVTD
+264 
-272 GLHVLNSNVGIGKLV
+272 
-287 SGSGKVTDGL
+287 
-297 HVLNSNAGIGKLVS
+297 
-311 GSGKVTDGLHVLNSN
+311 
-326 AGIGKLVDGSGKVTD
+326 AGIGKLVD
-341 GLHAL
+341 
-346 NSNAGIG
+346 
-353 KLVDGSG
+353 
-360 KVTNGLNMLNSKT
+360 
-373 GEMQT
+373 
-378 GIGKLVSGSGKV
+378 GSGKV

-399 KTGEMQKGIGELRD
+399 KTGEMQKGIGELHD
-413 GSEKV
+413 GSEKL
-418 TGGLNELVSK
+418 TGGLNKLVSK
-428 SGDLKTGTTDLSNG
+428 SGELQTGTTDLSNG
-442 MGKLVEGRSQLEKGS
+442 MEQLVGGQNQLEVAS
-457 QEIQK
+457 QKIEK
-462 GLQDLNSNVQKSAA
+462 GLQDLNSKVKSSAA
-476 GLEEMQS
+476 GLEEIQS
-483 KVPSILNTV
+483 KGPSILNTV

-511 STAGDAKT
+511 STAGDAKN
-519 AAQDVANLQKQ
+519 AEQEVVNLQKQ

-574 KQLKGEIHQTTNG
+574 KQLKGEINQKTSDA
-587 LQNKLPNPEGVKT
+587 QNKLPNTAKLDSLTE
-600 LAGGIEKLTN
+600 GIEKLAS
-610 AQNEFVSKFHGF
+610 AQKGFVENFQGF
-622 GEGLDKAKIGANK
+622 GKNLNVAKEGANK
-635 LKDGSVQLIDGVT
+635 FKNESGQLID
-648 QLQSGSGKV
+648 
-657 TAGLGE
+657 A
-663 LYAGANQMAGGI
+663 I
-675 NQLADGSA
+675 NQLADGS
-683 QVTGGLGTVSE
+683 G
-694 RANQMAGG
+694 
-702 INQLADGSS
+702 
-711 QVTGGLGTVSVGVSK
+711 K
-726 LADGSG
+726 
-732 QVTDGLGTVSV
+732 
-743 GVSKLADGSGQV
+743 
-755 TGGLG
+755 
-760 TVSVG
+760 
-765 VSKLADG
+765 
-772 SSQVTGGLGT
+772 
-782 VSVAVNQLA
+782 
-791 DGSSQV
+791 V

-810 MSGGITQLTDGSSQ
+810 MAGGVNQLADGSGQ
-824 VTTGLGTLNGG
+824 VTTGLGTL
-835 LNQMSTGSTQL
+835 STGSTQL

-990 FILFSIVTSLAFIAL
+990 FILFSIITSLAFIAL

-1026 IQLTTSAGT
+1026 MQLTTSAGT

-1064 VSSGDFNFMW
+1064 VSSGDFDFMW
-1074 QNIGMLMIFIVVLS
+1074 KNIGILMIFIVVLS
-1088 LGTIASLTLM
+1088 FGTIVSLTLM
-1098 HKRQFKNVAENQSV
+1098 HKRKFKNVLENQSV

>member
-13 EIIKSK
+13 AIIKSK

-96 AEKGMEGRK
+96 AKKGMEGRK

-110 RIPDDFS
+110 RIPGDFS

-189 ANKLHDG
+189 ASKLHDG

-220 MKDGAQKL
+220 MKNGVQKL
-228 ADGSNK
+228 ADGSNKLIDGSGKVTAGLNTLNSKTGEMQIGIGK

-259 IGKLV
+259 IGKLI
-264 DGSGKVTD
+264 D
-272 GLHVLNSNVGIGKLV
+272 
-287 SGSGKVTDGL
+287 
-297 HVLNSNAGIGKLVS
+297 
-311 GSGKVTDGLHVLNSN
+311 
-326 AGIGKLVDGSGKVTD
+326 
-341 GLHAL
+341 
-346 NSNAGIG
+346 
-353 KLVDGSG
+353 
-360 KVTNGLNMLNSKT
+360 
-373 GEMQT
+373 
-378 GIGKLVSGSGKV
+378 GSGKV

-399 KTGEMQKGIGELRD
+399 KTGEMQKGIGELHD

-418 TGGLNELVSK
+418 TGGLNKLVSK
-428 SGDLKTGTTDLSNG
+428 SGELQTGTTDLSNG
-442 MGKLVEGRSQLEKGS
+442 MEKLAEGQSQLEKWS

-462 GLQDLNSNVQKSAA
+462 GLQELNSNVQKSAA
-476 GLEEMQS
+476 ALEEMQS
-483 KVPSILNTV
+483 KGPSILNTV

-511 STAGDAKT
+511 STAGDAKN

-530 IESLPKEYQEQ
+530 IESLPKEYQDQ

-552 TATVQQKAAGVAGG
+552 TATVQQKTAGVAGG

-574 KQLKGEIHQTTNG
+574 KQLKGEINQKTG
-587 LQNKLPNPEGVKT
+587 DGQSKLPNPAELKSLTVGIDQLSSEQKGFVK
-600 LAGGIEKLTN
+600 
-610 AQNEFVSKFHGF
+610 KFQGF
-622 GEGLDKAKIGANK
+622 GAQLNTAKEGANK
-635 LKDGSVQLIDGVT
+635 FKNESGQLIDAIN
-648 QLQSGSGKV
+648 QLADGSRKV
-657 TAGLGE
+657 TGGLDT
-663 LYAGANQMAGGI
+663 LSAGANQMAGG
-675 NQLADGSA
+675 
-683 QVTGGLGTVSE
+683 
-694 RANQMAGG
+694 
-702 INQLADGSS
+702 
-711 QVTGGLGTVSVGVSK
+711 
-726 LADGSG
+726 
-732 QVTDGLGTVSV
+732 
-743 GVSKLADGSGQV
+743 
-755 TGGLG
+755 
-760 TVSVG
+760 
-765 VSKLADG
+765 
-772 SSQVTGGLGT
+772 
-782 VSVAVNQLA
+782 VNQLA
-791 DGSSQV
+791 DGSGKV

-810 MSGGITQLTDGSSQ
+810 MAGGVNQLADGSGKVTGGLGTLSVGANQMAGGVNQLADGSSQ
-824 VTTGLGTLNGG
+824 VTTGLGNLNGG
-835 LNQMSTGSTQL
+835 LNKMSTGSTQL

-1064 VSSGDFNFMW
+1064 VSSGDFDFMW
-1074 QNIGMLMIFIVVLS
+1074 QNVGILMIFIVVLS
-1088 LGTIASLTLM
+1088 LGTIASLTWM
-1098 HKRQFKNVAENQSV
+1098 HKRQFRNIAENQSI

>member
-1 MKWNQLLRKEFT
+1 MKGNQLLRKEFT
-13 EIIKSK
+13 QIIKSK

-87 KWEFVSEKE
+87 KWELVSEKE
-96 AEKGMEGRK
+96 AKKGMEGRK

-157 GEVSSTLTKTYAEK
+157 GEVASTLTKTYAEK

-189 ANKLHDG
+189 ASKLHDG

-220 MKDGAQKL
+220 MKDGVQKL

-240 KVTNG
+240 KVTAG
-245 LNTLNSKTGEMQTG
+245 LNTLNSKSG
-259 IGKLV
+259 IGKLQ
-264 DGSGKVTD
+264 D
-272 GLHVLNSNVGIGKLV
+272 
-287 SGSGKVTDGL
+287 
-297 HVLNSNAGIGKLVS
+297 
-311 GSGKVTDGLHVLNSN
+311 
-326 AGIGKLVDGSGKVTD
+326 
-341 GLHAL
+341 
-346 NSNAGIG
+346 
-353 KLVDGSG
+353 
-360 KVTNGLNMLNSKT
+360 
-373 GEMQT
+373 
-378 GIGKLVSGSGKV
+378 GSGKV

-399 KTGEMQKGIGELRD
+399 KTGEMQKGISELHD

-418 TGGLNELVSK
+418 TNGLSILVSK
-428 SGDLKTGTTDLSNG
+428 TGELKTGTTELSNG
-442 MGKLVEGRSQLEKGS
+442 MEKLAGGQRQLEEGS

-462 GLQDLNSNVQKSAA
+462 GLQELNNKVQSSVA
-476 GLEEMQS
+476 GLGEMQS

-511 STAGDAKT
+511 STAGDAKNAT
-519 AAQDVANLQKQ
+519 QDVANLQKQ

-541 LQPFITSAVKS
+541 LQPFITNAVKS

-574 KQLKGEIHQTTNG
+574 KQLKGEISEKTSGMQS
-587 LQNKLPNPEGVKT
+587 KMPNPEDVGNLT
-600 LAGGIEKLTN
+600 SGIKKLTN
-610 AQNEFVSKFHGF
+610 AQNEFVSKFHGL
-622 GEGLDKAKIGANK
+622 GEGLGNAKVGADR
-635 LKDGSVQLIDGVT
+635 LKNGSGQLIDGVN
-648 QLQSGSGKV
+648 QLFDGSGKV
-657 TAGLGE
+657 TE
-663 LYAGANQMAGGI
+663 
-675 NQLADGSA
+675 
-683 QVTGGLGTVSE
+683 GLGTLSVG
-694 RANQMAGG
+694 ANQMAGG

-711 QVTGGLGTVSVGVSK
+711 QVTGGLGTLSVGVTK
-726 LADGSG
+726 LADGS
-732 QVTDGLGTVSV
+732 D
-743 GVSKLADGSGQV
+743 
-755 TGGLG
+755 
-760 TVSVG
+760 
-765 VSKLADG
+765 
-772 SSQVTGGLGT
+772 
-782 VSVAVNQLA
+782 
-791 DGSSQV
+791 
-797 TGGLGTLSAGANQ
+797 
-810 MSGGITQLTDGSSQ
+810 Q
-824 VTTGLGTLNGG
+824 VTTGIGTLNGG
-835 LNQMSTGSTQL
+835 LNKMSTGSTQL

-969 AIVADVI
+969 AVVADII
-976 LLFGLGVEVQSIPY
+976 LLFGLGVEVQSITY

-1005 IQCLVTAFGD
+1005 IQCLVTALGD

-1074 QNIGMLMIFIVVLS
+1074 QNIGILMIFIVVLS
-1088 LGTIASLTLM
+1088 LGTIASLTWM
-1098 HKRQFKNVAENQSV
+1098 HKRQFKNIAENQSV

>member
-1 MKWNQLLRKEFT
+1 MKWHKLLSKEFA

-43 WDPYKQLDD
+43 WDPYEQLDD
-52 LPVAVVNLDKGAVFD
+52 LPVAVVNLDKGAELD

-72 VGKGLVDNLKDNTSF
+72 VGKGLVDNLKDNKSF

-96 AEKGMEGRK
+96 AKEGMEGRK

-157 GEVSSTLTKTYAEK
+157 SEVSSTLTKTYAEK
-171 MFDSIQDVS
+171 MFDSIKDVS
-180 KGLADGAEG
+180 KGLADGADG

-196 SSELHDGSSKVTDGL
+196 ASELHDGSSKVTDGL

-220 MKDGAQKL
+220 MKDGVQTL

-234 LVDGSG
+234 LQDGSG
-240 KVTNG
+240 KVTAG

-259 IGKLV
+259 IGKLQ
-264 DGSGKVTD
+264 DGSGKVT
-272 GLHVLNSNVGIGKLV
+272 
-287 SGSGKVTDGL
+287 
-297 HVLNSNAGIGKLVS
+297 A
-311 GSGKVTDGLHVLNSN
+311 
-326 AGIGKLVDGSGKVTD
+326 
-341 GLHAL
+341 
-346 NSNAGIG
+346 
-353 KLVDGSG
+353 
-360 KVTNGLNMLNSKT
+360 GLNTLNSKT

-378 GIGKLVSGSGKV
+378 GIGKLQDVSQKV
-390 TDGLNTLNS
+390 TAGLNTLVS
-399 KTGEMQKGIGELRD
+399 KTGE
-413 GSEKV
+413 
-418 TGGLNELVSK
+418 
-428 SGDLKTGTTDLSNG
+428 LKTGTNELSTG
-442 MGKLVEGRSQLEKGS
+442 MEKLAEGQSKLEEVSQNIEKVL
-457 QEIQK
+457 QE
-462 GLQDLNSNVQKSAA
+462 LNSKVKNSVA

-483 KVPSILNTV
+483 KVPTILNTV
-492 NEKIDGAG
+492 NQKIDGAEE
-500 ANVNQLNELTQ
+500 NVSQLNEVAQ

-541 LQPFITSAVKS
+541 LQPYITNAAKS
-552 TATVQQKAAGVAGG
+552 TATVQQKAIGVAGG

-574 KQLKGEIHQTTNG
+574 KQLKGEINQTTSDV
-587 LQNKLPNPEGVKT
+587 QNKLPNTAKLKSLTDGIDE
-600 LAGGIEKLTN
+600 LASGQKG
-610 AQNEFVSKFHGF
+610 FVENFQGF
-622 GEGLDKAKIGANK
+622 GKKLNAAKDGANK
-635 LKDGSVQLIDGVT
+635 FKNESGQLID
-648 QLQSGSGKV
+648 
-657 TAGLGE
+657 A
-663 LYAGANQMAGGI
+663 I
-675 NQLADGSA
+675 NQLADGSGK
-683 QVTGGLGTVSE
+683 VTGGL
-694 RANQMAGG
+694 
-702 INQLADGSS
+702 D
-711 QVTGGLGTVSVGVSK
+711 
-726 LADGSG
+726 
-732 QVTDGLGTVSV
+732 
-743 GVSKLADGSGQV
+743 
-755 TGGLG
+755 
-760 TVSVG
+760 
-765 VSKLADG
+765 
-772 SSQVTGGLGT
+772 
-782 VSVAVNQLA
+782 
-791 DGSSQV
+791 
-797 TGGLGTLSAGANQ
+797 TLSAGANQ
-810 MSGGITQLTDGSSQ
+810 MSGGVNQLVDGSSKVTGGLGTLSVGTNQMIGGVNQLADGSGQ

-835 LNQMSTGSTQL
+835 LNKMSTGSTQL
-846 IDGVNKLADG
+846 IDGVNKLTDG

-901 VKVKTEKMAEVPN
+901 VKVKVEKMAEVPN

-1026 IQLTTSAGT
+1026 MQLTTSAGT

-1058 SGLKAV
+1058 SGFKAV

-1074 QNIGMLMIFIVVLS
+1074 QNIGILMIFIVVLS
-1088 LGTIASLTLM
+1088 LGTIASLTWM
-1098 HKRQFKNVAENQSV
+1098 HKRQFKNLAENQSV

>member
-1 MKWNQLLRKEFT
+1 MKGNQLLRKEFT

-72 VGKGLVDNLKDNTSF
+72 VGKGLVDNLKDNKSF

-96 AEKGMEGRK
+96 AKKGMEGRK

-117 SNATTLLKDDPKP
+117 SNATTLLKDNPKP

-157 GEVSSTLTKTYAEK
+157 TEVSSTLTKTYAEK
-171 MFDSIQDVS
+171 MFDSIKDVS

-189 ANKLHDG
+189 ASKLHDG

-220 MKDGAQKL
+220 MKDGVGRLIDGSGKVTDGLYTLQGKSGEMTVGINKLLDGSGQVTDGSSKVTNGLNVLNGKTGEMKSGITELVNGAGQLYGGSSQVNSGLNLLVNKSGELQKGIGNL
-228 ADGSNK
+228 SDGSGQLYGGLKELEDKSIELNNGLKSVSAGSNK
-234 LVDGSG
+234 LEKGTGELSSGLEKLDGTKNQLEEGAQKIQQGLQDLNNQVHSVVTNQSNEQKSSNTVQQVNAEINKTVESVGQLKEDSLSNVENANQMTKDVAALKEQIASLPQEYQDKLEPFIANVKKSTEAVQKKSTELVGTTNTANKNVLELKSVMSEEREGAQIKVSSPENLNGLVAGIEKLAKEQNKFLANFQGFGQGLGVAKLGANNVTEGSKELNVGVSKLAENGPKLVSGVNELKNGAGKLSGGLGELSTGSNQLITGVNQLADGSG

-245 LNTLNSKTGEMQTG
+245 LE
-259 IGKLV
+259 
-264 DGSGKVTD
+264 
-272 GLHVLNSNVGIGKLV
+272 
-287 SGSGKVTDGL
+287 
-297 HVLNSNAGIGKLVS
+297 
-311 GSGKVTDGLHVLNSN
+311 
-326 AGIGKLVDGSGKVTD
+326 
-341 GLHAL
+341 
-346 NSNAGIG
+346 
-353 KLVDGSG
+353 
-360 KVTNGLNMLNSKT
+360 
-373 GEMQT
+373 
-378 GIGKLVSGSGKV
+378 
-390 TDGLNTLNS
+390 
-399 KTGEMQKGIGELRD
+399 
-413 GSEKV
+413 
-418 TGGLNELVSK
+418 
-428 SGDLKTGTTDLSNG
+428 
-442 MGKLVEGRSQLEKGS
+442 
-457 QEIQK
+457 
-462 GLQDLNSNVQKSAA
+462 
-476 GLEEMQS
+476 
-483 KVPSILNTV
+483 
-492 NEKIDGAG
+492 
-500 ANVNQLNELTQ
+500 
-511 STAGDAKT
+511 
-519 AAQDVANLQKQ
+519 
-530 IESLPKEYQEQ
+530 
-541 LQPFITSAVKS
+541 
-552 TATVQQKAAGVAGG
+552 
-566 TNKLNEEV
+566 KLN
-574 KQLKGEIHQTTNG
+574 G
-587 LQNKLPNPEGVKT
+587 
-600 LAGGIEKLTN
+600 
-610 AQNEFVSKFHGF
+610 
-622 GEGLDKAKIGANK
+622 
-635 LKDGSVQLIDGVT
+635 
-648 QLQSGSGKV
+648 
-657 TAGLGE
+657 GLGE
-663 LYAGANQMAGGI
+663 LSIGANQMAVGI
-675 NQLADGSA
+675 NQLA
-683 QVTGGLGTVSE
+683 GG
-694 RANQMAGG
+694 A
-702 INQLADGSS
+702 S
-711 QVTGGLGTVSVGVSK
+711 QVTE
-726 LADGSG
+726 GSG
-732 QVTDGLGTVSV
+732 
-743 GVSKLADGSGQV
+743 
-755 TGGLG
+755 
-760 TVSVG
+760 
-765 VSKLADG
+765 
-772 SSQVTGGLGT
+772 
-782 VSVAVNQLA
+782 
-791 DGSSQV
+791 
-797 TGGLGTLSAGANQ
+797 
-810 MSGGITQLTDGSSQ
+810 Q
-824 VTTGLGTLNGG
+824 VTTGLGTLSGGTGQLVDGVNKLANGSGQVTTG
-835 LNQMSTGSTQL
+835 LGTLSGGTGQLVDGVNKLANGSGQVTTGLGTLSNGSTQL

-862 GLVKVNDGSGELAE
+862 GLVKVNDGSSELAE

-990 FILFSIVTSLAFIAL
+990 FILFSIITSLAFIAL

-1026 IQLTTSAGT
+1026 MQLTTSAGT

-1064 VSSGDFNFMW
+1064 VSSGDFDFMW
-1074 QNIGMLMIFIVVLS
+1074 QNIGMLMIFIVILS

>member
-1 MKWNQLLRKEFT
+1 MKGNQLLRKEFT

-67 GKPIE
+67 GKSIE
-72 VGKGLVDNLKDNTSF
+72 VGKGLVDNLKDNKSF

-96 AEKGMEGRK
+96 AKKGMEGRK

-117 SNATTLLKDDPKP
+117 SNATTLLKDNPKP

-157 GEVSSTLTKTYAEK
+157 TEVSSTLTKTYAEK

-220 MKDGAQKL
+220 MKDGVQKL

-245 LNTLNSKTGEMQTG
+245 LNTLNSKTGEMQ
-259 IGKLV
+259 I
-264 DGSGKVTD
+264 
-272 GLHVLNSNVGIGKLV
+272 
-287 SGSGKVTDGL
+287 
-297 HVLNSNAGIGKLVS
+297 
-311 GSGKVTDGLHVLNSN
+311 
-326 AGIGKLVDGSGKVTD
+326 
-341 GLHAL
+341 
-346 NSNAGIG
+346 GIG

-360 KVTNGLNMLNSKT
+360 KVTNGLNTLNSKT
-373 GEMQT
+373 SEMQA
-378 GIGKLVSGSGKV
+378 GIGKLVDGSGKV

-399 KTGEMQKGIGELRD
+399 KTGEMQKGIGELHD
-413 GSEKV
+413 GSEKL
-418 TGGLNELVSK
+418 TGGLNKLVSK
-428 SGDLKTGTTDLSNG
+428 SGELQTGTTDLSNG
-442 MGKLVEGRSQLEKGS
+442 MEQLVGGQNQLEIAS
-457 QEIQK
+457 QKIEK
-462 GLQDLNSNVQKSAA
+462 GLQDLNSKVKSSAA
-476 GLEEMQS
+476 GLEEIQS
-483 KVPSILNTV
+483 KGPSILNTV

-511 STAGDAKT
+511 STAGDAKN
-519 AAQDVANLQKQ
+519 AEQEVVNLQKQ

-574 KQLKGEIHQTTNG
+574 KQLKGEINQKTSDA
-587 LQNKLPNPEGVKT
+587 QNKLPNTAKLDSLTE
-600 LAGGIEKLTN
+600 GIEKLAS
-610 AQNEFVSKFHGF
+610 AQKGFVENFQGF
-622 GEGLDKAKIGANK
+622 GKNLNVAKEGANK
-635 LKDGSVQLIDGVT
+635 FKNESGQLIDAIN
-648 QLQSGSGKV
+648 QLADGSGKV
-657 TAGLGE
+657 TGGLGA
-663 LYAGANQMAGGI
+663 LSAGANQMAGG
-675 NQLADGSA
+675 
-683 QVTGGLGTVSE
+683 VH
-694 RANQMAGG
+694 
-702 INQLADGSS
+702 QLADGSS
-711 QVTGGLGTVSVGVSK
+711 QVTGGLGQLSAG
-726 LADGSG
+726 AN
-732 QVTDGLGTVSV
+732 QM
-743 GVSKLADGSGQV
+743 A
-755 TGGLG
+755 GG
-760 TVSVG
+760 
-765 VSKLADG
+765 
-772 SSQVTGGLGT
+772 
-782 VSVAVNQLA
+782 VNQLA
-791 DGSSQV
+791 DGSSKV
-797 TGGLGTLSAGANQ
+797 TGGLGTLSVGANQ
-810 MSGGITQLTDGSSQ
+810 MAGGVNQLADGSGQ

-835 LNQMSTGSTQL
+835 LNQMSNGSTQL

-901 VKVKTEKMAEVPN
+901 VKVKTEKMAEVLN

-969 AIVADVI
+969 AVVADVI

-1088 LGTIASLTLM
+1088 LGTIASLTWM
-1098 HKRQFKNVAENQSV
+1098 HKRQFRNIAENQSV

>member
-1 MKWNQLLRKEFT
+1 MKGNQLLRKEFT
-13 EIIKSK
+13 QIIKSK

-96 AEKGMEGRK
+96 AKKGMEGRK

-117 SNATTLLKDDPKP
+117 SNATTLLKDEPKP

-157 GEVSSTLTKTYAEK
+157 GEVASTLTKTYAEK

-189 ANKLHDG
+189 ASKLHDG

-220 MKDGAQKL
+220 MKDGVGKL
-228 ADGSNK
+228 ADGSNKLVDGSGKVTAGLNTLNSKTGIGKLVDGSRKVTDGLNTLNGKTGEMQTGIGK

-245 LNTLNSKTGEMQTG
+245 LNTLNSKTGE
-259 IGKLV
+259 
-264 DGSGKVTD
+264 
-272 GLHVLNSNVGIGKLV
+272 
-287 SGSGKVTDGL
+287 
-297 HVLNSNAGIGKLVS
+297 
-311 GSGKVTDGLHVLNSN
+311 
-326 AGIGKLVDGSGKVTD
+326 
-341 GLHAL
+341 
-346 NSNAGIG
+346 
-353 KLVDGSG
+353 
-360 KVTNGLNMLNSKT
+360 
-373 GEMQT
+373 
-378 GIGKLVSGSGKV
+378 
-390 TDGLNTLNS
+390 
-399 KTGEMQKGIGELRD
+399 LRD

-418 TGGLNELVSK
+418 TGGLNKLVSK
-428 SGDLKTGTTDLSNG
+428 SGELQTGTTDLSNG
-442 MGKLVEGRSQLEKGS
+442 MGKLAEGQSQLEKGS

-462 GLQDLNSNVQKSAA
+462 GLQELNSNVQKSAV

-541 LQPFITSAVKS
+541 LQPFVTSAVKS

-574 KQLKGEIHQTTNG
+574 KQLTGEIHQTTNG
-587 LQNKLPNPEGVKT
+587 LQNKLPNPAGVKT
-600 LAGGIEKLTN
+600 LAGGVEKLTN

-622 GEGLDKAKIGANK
+622 GEGLDKAKIGADK

-657 TAGLGE
+657 TAGLGQ
-663 LYAGANQMAGGI
+663 LSAGA
-675 NQLADGSA
+675 NQLADGSN
-683 QVTGGLGTVSE
+683 QVTGGLGTLSVG
-694 RANQMAGG
+694 ANQMAGG

-711 QVTGGLGTVSVGVSK
+711 QVTGGLGTLSVGVTK
-726 LADGSG
+726 LADGS
-732 QVTDGLGTVSV
+732 
-743 GVSKLADGSGQV
+743 
-755 TGGLG
+755 
-760 TVSVG
+760 
-765 VSKLADG
+765 
-772 SSQVTGGLGT
+772 
-782 VSVAVNQLA
+782 N
-791 DGSSQV
+791 
-797 TGGLGTLSAGANQ
+797 
-810 MSGGITQLTDGSSQ
+810 Q
-824 VTTGLGTLNGG
+824 VTTGLGDLNGG

-969 AIVADVI
+969 AVVADVI

-990 FILFSIVTSLAFIAL
+990 FILFSIVTSLAFISL

-1074 QNIGMLMIFIVVLS
+1074 QNIGILMIFIVVLS
-1088 LGTIASLTLM
+1088 LGTIASLTWM
-1098 HKRQFKNVAENQSV
+1098 HKRQFKNIAENQSV

>member
-96 AEKGMEGRK
+96 AKKGMEGRK

-110 RIPDDFS
+110 RIPDNFS

-189 ANKLHDG
+189 ANKLYDG

-220 MKDGAQKL
+220 MKDGVQKL

-245 LNTLNSKTGEMQTG
+245 LNTLNSKTGEMQ
-259 IGKLV
+259 I
-264 DGSGKVTD
+264 
-272 GLHVLNSNVGIGKLV
+272 
-287 SGSGKVTDGL
+287 
-297 HVLNSNAGIGKLVS
+297 
-311 GSGKVTDGLHVLNSN
+311 
-326 AGIGKLVDGSGKVTD
+326 
-341 GLHAL
+341 
-346 NSNAGIG
+346 GIG

-360 KVTNGLNMLNSKT
+360 KVTNGLNTLNSKT

-378 GIGKLVSGSGKV
+378 GIGKLIDGSGKV

-399 KTGEMQKGIGELRD
+399 KTGEMQKGIGELHD

-418 TGGLNELVSK
+418 TGGLNKLVSK
-428 SGDLKTGTTDLSNG
+428 SGELKTGTTDLSNG
-442 MGKLVEGRSQLEKGS
+442 MEQLVGGQRQLEEAS
-457 QEIQK
+457 QKIEK
-462 GLQDLNSNVQKSAA
+462 GLQDLNSKVKSSAA
-476 GLEEMQS
+476 ALEEMQS
-483 KVPSILNTV
+483 KGPSILNTV

-511 STAGDAKT
+511 STAGDAKN

-574 KQLKGEIHQTTNG
+574 KQLTGEIDQKTSDG
-587 LQNKLPNPEGVKT
+587 QSKLPNPAELKSLTV
-600 LAGGIEKLTN
+600 GIDQLFSVQKGFVEKF
-610 AQNEFVSKFHGF
+610 QGF
-622 GEGLDKAKIGANK
+622 GAKLNTAKEGANK
-635 LKDGSVQLIDGVT
+635 FKNESGQLIDAIN
-648 QLQSGSGKV
+648 QLADGSGKV
-657 TAGLGE
+657 TGGLGT
-663 LYAGANQMAGGI
+663 LSAGANQMAGGV
-675 NQLADGSA
+675 NQLA
-683 QVTGGLGTVSE
+683 
-694 RANQMAGG
+694 N
-702 INQLADGSS
+702 GSS
-711 QVTGGLGTVSVGVSK
+711 QVTGGLGTLSAG
-726 LADGSG
+726 AN
-732 QVTDGLGTVSV
+732 QM
-743 GVSKLADGSGQV
+743 A
-755 TGGLG
+755 GG
-760 TVSVG
+760 
-765 VSKLADG
+765 
-772 SSQVTGGLGT
+772 
-782 VSVAVNQLA
+782 VNQLA

-797 TGGLGTLSAGANQ
+797 TGGLGTLSVGANQ
-810 MSGGITQLTDGSSQ
+810 MAGGVNQLADGSNQ

-1074 QNIGMLMIFIVVLS
+1074 QNVGVLMIFIVVLS
-1088 LGTIASLTLM
+1088 LGTIAALTWM
-1098 HKRQFKNVAENQSV
+1098 HKRQFRNIAENQSI

>member
-1 MKWNQLLRKEFT
+1 MMKWNQLLRKEFT

-96 AEKGMEGRK
+96 AKKGMEGRK

-110 RIPDDFS
+110 RIPDNFS

-220 MKDGAQKL
+220 MKDGVGKL
-228 ADGSNK
+228 Y
-234 LVDGSG
+234 DGSG
-240 KVTNG
+240 KVTAG
-245 LNTLNSKTGEMQTG
+245 LNTLNSKTGEMQIG
-259 IGKLV
+259 VGKLV
-264 DGSGKVTD
+264 D
-272 GLHVLNSNVGIGKLV
+272 
-287 SGSGKVTDGL
+287 
-297 HVLNSNAGIGKLVS
+297 

-326 AGIGKLVDGSGKVTD
+326 AGIGKLVDGSGKVTE

-360 KVTNGLNMLNSKT
+360 KVTDGLNTLNSKT
-373 GEMQT
+373 SEMQT
-378 GIGKLVSGSGKV
+378 GIGKLVDGSGKV
-390 TDGLNTLNS
+390 TEGLITLNS
-399 KTGEMQKGIGELRD
+399 KTGEMQKGIDELHD

-418 TGGLNELVSK
+418 TGGLNKLVSK
-428 SGDLKTGTTDLSNG
+428 SGELKTGTTDLSNG
-442 MGKLVEGRSQLEKGS
+442 MEQLAGRQSQLEEAS
-457 QEIQK
+457 QKIEK
-462 GLQDLNSNVQKSAA
+462 GLQDLNSKVKSSAA
-476 GLEEMQS
+476 ALDEMQS
-483 KVPSILNTV
+483 KGPSILNTV

-500 ANVNQLNELTQ
+500 ANVNQLHELTQ

-574 KQLKGEIHQTTNG
+574 KQLKGEINQKTG
-587 LQNKLPNPEGVKT
+587 DGQSKLPNPAELKSLTV
-600 LAGGIEKLTN
+600 GIDQLSSAQKGFVEKF
-610 AQNEFVSKFHGF
+610 QGF
-622 GEGLDKAKIGANK
+622 GAKLNTAKEGANK
-635 LKDGSVQLIDGVT
+635 LKNESGQLIDAIN
-648 QLQSGSGKV
+648 QLADGSGKV
-657 TAGLGE
+657 TGGLDK
-663 LYAGANQMAGGI
+663 LSAGANQMAGGV
-675 NQLADGSA
+675 NQLADGSS
-683 QVTGGLGTVSE
+683 QVTGGLGTLSAG
-694 RANQMAGG
+694 ANQMVGG
-702 INQLADGSS
+702 VNQLADGSSQVTGGLGTLSVGVTKLADGSS

-726 LADGSG
+726 LADGS
-732 QVTDGLGTVSV
+732 
-743 GVSKLADGSGQV
+743 
-755 TGGLG
+755 
-760 TVSVG
+760 
-765 VSKLADG
+765 
-772 SSQVTGGLGT
+772 
-782 VSVAVNQLA
+782 N
-791 DGSSQV
+791 QV
-797 TGGLGTLSAGANQ
+797 TGGLGTLSAGAGQ
-810 MSGGITQLTDGSSQ
+810 MTGGITQLANGSDQ
-824 VTTGLGTLNGG
+824 VTTGLSTL
-835 LNQMSTGSTQL
+835 STGSTQL

-1074 QNIGMLMIFIVVLS
+1074 QNVGILMIFIVVLS
-1088 LGTIASLTLM
+1088 LGTIASLTWM
-1098 HKRQFKNVAENQSV
+1098 HKRQFRNIAENQSI

>member
-1 MKWNQLLRKEFT
+1 MKWHKLLSKEFA

-43 WDPYKQLDD
+43 WDPYEQLDD
-52 LPVAVVNLDKGAVFD
+52 LPVAVVNLDKGAELD

-72 VGKGLVDNLKDNTSF
+72 VGKGLVDNLKDNKSF

-96 AEKGMEGRK
+96 AKEGMEGRK

-171 MFDSIQDVS
+171 MFDSIKDVS
-180 KGLADGAEG
+180 KGLADGADG

-196 SSELHDGSSKVTDGL
+196 ASELHDGSSKVTDGL
-211 HTLQGKSGE
+211 YTLQGKSGE
-220 MKDGAQKL
+220 MKDGVGKL
-228 ADGSNK
+228 Q
-234 LVDGSG
+234 DGSG
-240 KVTNG
+240 KVTAG
-245 LNTLNSKTGEMQTG
+245 LDILNSKTGEMQTG
-259 IGKLV
+259 VGKLQ
-264 DGSGKVTD
+264 DGSGKVT
-272 GLHVLNSNVGIGKLV
+272 
-287 SGSGKVTDGL
+287 
-297 HVLNSNAGIGKLVS
+297 A
-311 GSGKVTDGLHVLNSN
+311 
-326 AGIGKLVDGSGKVTD
+326 
-341 GLHAL
+341 
-346 NSNAGIG
+346 
-353 KLVDGSG
+353 
-360 KVTNGLNMLNSKT
+360 
-373 GEMQT
+373 
-378 GIGKLVSGSGKV
+378 
-390 TDGLNTLNS
+390 GLNTLNS

-418 TGGLNELVSK
+418 TGGLNTLVSK
-428 SGDLKTGTTDLSNG
+428 SGELKTGTTDLSNG
-442 MGKLVEGRSQLEKGS
+442 MEKLVGGQGQLEKGS

-462 GLQDLNSNVQKSAA
+462 GLQELNIKVENSVA

-483 KVPSILNTV
+483 KVPTILNTV
-492 NEKIDGAG
+492 NQKIDGAG
-500 ANVNQLNELTQ
+500 ENVNQLNEFTQ
-511 STAGDAKT
+511 STAGDAKN

-552 TATVQQKAAGVAGG
+552 TATVQQKAIGVAGG

-574 KQLKGEIHQTTNG
+574 KQLKGEINQTTSDA
-587 LQNKLPNPEGVKT
+587 QNNLPNLKELKT
-600 LAGGIEKLTN
+600 LTGGITKLTN
-610 AQNEFVSKFHGF
+610 AQNEFVSQFHRL
-622 GEGLDKAKIGANK
+622 GEGLGNAKVGTDK
-635 LKDGSVQLIDGVT
+635 LKEGSGQLIDGVT

-657 TAGLGE
+657 TAGLGQ
-663 LYAGANQMAGGI
+663 LSVGASQMSGGI
-675 NQLADGSA
+675 MQLADGS
-683 QVTGGLGTVSE
+683 
-694 RANQMAGG
+694 N
-702 INQLADGSS
+702 
-711 QVTGGLGTVSVGVSK
+711 
-726 LADGSG
+726 
-732 QVTDGLGTVSV
+732 
-743 GVSKLADGSGQV
+743 
-755 TGGLG
+755 
-760 TVSVG
+760 
-765 VSKLADG
+765 
-772 SSQVTGGLGT
+772 
-782 VSVAVNQLA
+782 
-791 DGSSQV
+791 QV
-797 TGGLGTLSAGANQ
+797 TGGLGTLSVGANQ
-810 MSGGITQLTDGSSQ
+810 MAGGITQLANGSGQ
-824 VTTGLGTLNGG
+824 VTTGLGTL
-835 LNQMSTGSTQL
+835 STGSTQL

-856 SGKVTD
+856 SGRVTD

-990 FILFSIVTSLAFIAL
+990 FILFSIVTSVAFIAL

-1015 AGRFIAIITLI
+1015 AGRFIAILTLI
-1026 IQLTTSAGT
+1026 MQLTTSAGT
-1035 FPLELIPKFLQPFN
+1035 FPLELIPKYLQPFN

-1074 QNIGMLMIFIVVLS
+1074 QNIGILMIFIVLLS
-1088 LGTIASLTLM
+1088 LGTIASLTWM
-1098 HKRQFKNVAENQSV
+1098 HKRQFRNVAENQSI